1 MAENVGSIYY
11 TVEADTSGL
20 VNGTNAADRSLDQ
33 MQATMRRA
41 DSEAARLN
49 TTVTKLSSAIKTI
62 IAASALREMA
72 SMVQSYQEMADRVRL
87 ASASQEEYE
96 NVQARL
102 LRTANGTY
110 RALSEAQELYIRTSA
125 GLKALGYDTTSALDV
140 MDSLSYA
147 FVTNATKA
155 DAAEAAISQFSKAI
169 NTGKVSADQWET
181 ISSAV
186 PSVIEDIGAAA
197 GKTGAEVRSLGAQG
211 QLTAQMLTEGLR
223 KSLEENSK
231 AAAGMSNNLTDAGV
245 RIRTAFTQVLVSLED
260 QTGALQTFTNGLISA
275 ADALLEFGLDSEK
288 MAAFLDTATV
298 AAASLASVVAGR
310 LVTSLYAAGAA
321 QVQRLRA
328 TLEQIA
334 ADRNAAIGALRRAE
348 AEKAAA
354 AAAVALAQA
363 DLNAARGSNAHA
375 TALNALLAAKERD
388 LAATRAL
395 TAAQATLNGVATTGT
410 VVMGGLRSAM
420 AFLGGPLGVV
430 LLAVTAIATFAT
442 NAREA
447 KEPTDLLTLSVE
459 KLGQAQLKVAQLDID
474 KRIQAVSDKLKL
486 LGENYAF
493 AAKEAQGSGRRA
505 NRYAEDAVRIQ
516 GAVEELTQELDQLQ
530 KKRSDVDAA
539 LDKKSSSPSGN
550 GPDRQANPEDT
561 KALQNLRD
569 EAELSAL
576 AGEERAKLAARKK
589 LSADATK
596 EEIAEAER
604 LAVQIFRNSE
614 ARKQEK
620 KSASDTASTVKKS
633 MEDQR
638 RAALDNEKTIGDLS
652 QQLAQAGLKGKELAE
667 AGAQSR
673 LNPFAT
679 PEQVAQVRA
688 LAAALYEAQQVEA
701 NKQLL
706 GQMDPIAG
714 EDQRYQTELE
724 NLKKLNEAKLLE
736 DQRYLELK
744 TQAEQQHD
752 ATMKQLEEERFRR
765 QAAGNEMIMAT
776 LDQVQQAGTNAL
788 TGLITGANNGADA
801 MRQLAGAMLNQVVG
815 ALVKVGIE
823 QAKNFIMGQAQ
834 QAAAATTAAATG
846 AAMASAYAPAAAAA
860 SVASFGGAAT
870 AGLTA
875 MAAAIPAMLGMFA
888 GGRQY
893 GGPVGAG
900 GMYRINENG
909 APEVFQAAN
918 GRQYMLPNTRGEV
931 ISNGDASAQGS
942 PQISLQIINNGP
954 PVSATSAMDGNN
966 LRVTL
971 DAVEQDFANKV
982 SSGQGLY
989 PKAIEGAY
997 GFKRAGR

>member
-11 TVEADTSGL
+11 TVEADTSSL
-20 VNGTNAADRSLDQ
+20 VNGANAADRSLDSMQGSMQRTDATAGKLQTRMTRVAGAVRQANQQIGAQTSAYSGLTRVVAAYLSLRTLQSVIELSDQYGQ
-33 MQATMRRA
+33 MASRIRNAT
-41 DSEAARLN
+41 
-49 TTVTKLSSAIKTI
+49 SSAEEY
-62 IAASALREMA
+62 A
-72 SMVQSYQEMADRVRL
+72 MVQE
-87 ASASQEEYE
+87 
-96 NVQARL
+96 RL
-102 LRTANGTY
+102 LQTANGTF
-110 RALSEAQELYIRTSA
+110 RALSEAQEVYLATADTLRDLGYTTSDVLDITDSFSYA
-125 GLKALGYDTTSALDV
+125 LVRDAARADQATTAMDAWSKALMKNKVEADGWASIMAATPSIVEGIAEATGRTQAEIRQLGASGKLSVEALNEGLRRTRDENKALADEMETSVA
-140 MDSLSYA
+140 DS
-147 FVTNATKA
+147 FTKLRNSMTVFIGKVNESSGASQILTSNIAELA
-155 DAAEAAISQFSKAI
+155 DALQDPETIRAAQELAAGVVGALNQIIAGAKETVRIVKWAAEGIAAALNGAASDDIVRLEDQLNTYQEMLANPLKRLRIGGKGQAIALFSEDEIKANIAATQALIDQFYKDQEKKPPVVVPNVAPPSTQGKSGGKTGTVNAEAA
-169 NTGKVSADQWET
+169 
-181 ISSAV
+181 
-186 PSVIEDIGAAA
+186 
-197 GKTGAEVRSLGAQG
+197 
-211 QLTAQMLTEGLR
+211 
-223 KSLEENSK
+223 
-231 AAAGMSNNLTDAGV
+231 
-245 RIRTAFTQVLVSLED
+245 
-260 QTGALQTFTNGLISA
+260 
-275 ADALLEFGLDSEK
+275 
-288 MAAFLDTATV
+288 
-298 AAASLASVVAGR
+298 
-310 LVTSLYAAGAA
+310 
-321 QVQRLRA
+321 
-328 TLEQIA
+328 
-334 ADRNAAIGALRRAE
+334 
-348 AEKAAA
+348 
-354 AAAVALAQA
+354 
-363 DLNAARGSNAHA
+363 
-375 TALNALLAAKERD
+375 
-388 LAATRAL
+388 
-395 TAAQATLNGVATTGT
+395 ATTGT
-410 VVMGGLRSAM
+410 KKLTEAQK
-420 AFLGGPLGVV
+420 AAKKAAQE
-430 LLAVTAIATFAT
+430 LA
-442 NAREA
+442 
-447 KEPTDLLTLSVE
+447 
-459 KLGQAQLKVAQLDID
+459 QAQKENID
-474 KRIQAVSDKLKL
+474 TIAS
-486 LGENYAF
+486 LG
-493 AAKEAQGSGRRA
+493 
-505 NRYAEDAVRIQ
+505 
-516 GAVEELTQELDQLQ
+516 
-530 KKRSDVDAA
+530 
-539 LDKKSSSPSGN
+539 
-550 GPDRQANPEDT
+550 
-561 KALQNLRD
+561 
-569 EAELSAL
+569 
-576 AGEERAKLAARKK
+576 
-589 LSADATK
+589 
-596 EEIAEAER
+596 
-604 LAVQIFRNSE
+604 
-614 ARKQEK
+614 
-620 KSASDTASTVKKS
+620 
-633 MEDQR
+633 
-638 RAALDNEKTIGDLS
+638 
-652 QQLAQAGLKGKELAE
+652 QQLALVGLKGKELMQTQAE
-667 AGAQSR
+667 LQ
-673 LNPFAT
+673 LNEYAT

-688 LAAALYEAQQVEA
+688 LAAALYEAQQIEA

-724 NLKKLNEAKLLE
+724 SLKKLNEAKLLE

-744 TQAEQQHD
+744 AQAEQQHD

-954 PVSATSAMDGNN
+954 PVSATAAMDGNN

>member
-11 TVEADTSGL
+11 TVEADTSSL
-20 VNGTNAADRSLDQ
+20 VNGANAADRSLDSMQGSMQRTDATAGKLQTRMTRVAGAVRQANQQIGAQTSAYSGLTRVVAAYLSLRTLQSVIELSDQYGQ
-33 MQATMRRA
+33 MASRIRNAT
-41 DSEAARLN
+41 
-49 TTVTKLSSAIKTI
+49 SSAEEY
-62 IAASALREMA
+62 A
-72 SMVQSYQEMADRVRL
+72 MVQE
-87 ASASQEEYE
+87 
-96 NVQARL
+96 RL
-102 LRTANGTY
+102 LQTANGTF
-110 RALSEAQELYIRTSA
+110 RALSEAQEVYLATADTLRDLGYTTSDVLDITDSFSYA
-125 GLKALGYDTTSALDV
+125 LVRDAARADQATTAMDAWSKALMKNKVEADGWASIMAATPSIVEGIAEATGRTQAEIRQLGASGKLSVEALNEGLRRTRDENKALADEMETSVA
-140 MDSLSYA
+140 DS
-147 FVTNATKA
+147 FTKLRNSMTVFIGKVNESSGASQILTSNIAELA
-155 DAAEAAISQFSKAI
+155 DALQDPETIRAAQELAAGVVGALNQIIAGAKETVRIVKWAAEGIAAALHGAASDDIVRLEDQLNTYQEMLANPLKRLRIGGKGQAIALFSEDEIKANIAATQALIDQFYKDQEKKPPVVVPNVAPPSTQGKSGGKTGTVNAEAA
-169 NTGKVSADQWET
+169 
-181 ISSAV
+181 
-186 PSVIEDIGAAA
+186 
-197 GKTGAEVRSLGAQG
+197 
-211 QLTAQMLTEGLR
+211 
-223 KSLEENSK
+223 
-231 AAAGMSNNLTDAGV
+231 
-245 RIRTAFTQVLVSLED
+245 
-260 QTGALQTFTNGLISA
+260 
-275 ADALLEFGLDSEK
+275 
-288 MAAFLDTATV
+288 
-298 AAASLASVVAGR
+298 
-310 LVTSLYAAGAA
+310 
-321 QVQRLRA
+321 
-328 TLEQIA
+328 
-334 ADRNAAIGALRRAE
+334 
-348 AEKAAA
+348 
-354 AAAVALAQA
+354 
-363 DLNAARGSNAHA
+363 
-375 TALNALLAAKERD
+375 
-388 LAATRAL
+388 
-395 TAAQATLNGVATTGT
+395 ATTGT
-410 VVMGGLRSAM
+410 KKLTEAQK
-420 AFLGGPLGVV
+420 AAKKAAQE
-430 LLAVTAIATFAT
+430 LA
-442 NAREA
+442 
-447 KEPTDLLTLSVE
+447 
-459 KLGQAQLKVAQLDID
+459 QAQKENID
-474 KRIQAVSDKLKL
+474 TIAS
-486 LGENYAF
+486 LG
-493 AAKEAQGSGRRA
+493 
-505 NRYAEDAVRIQ
+505 
-516 GAVEELTQELDQLQ
+516 
-530 KKRSDVDAA
+530 
-539 LDKKSSSPSGN
+539 
-550 GPDRQANPEDT
+550 
-561 KALQNLRD
+561 
-569 EAELSAL
+569 
-576 AGEERAKLAARKK
+576 
-589 LSADATK
+589 
-596 EEIAEAER
+596 
-604 LAVQIFRNSE
+604 
-614 ARKQEK
+614 
-620 KSASDTASTVKKS
+620 
-633 MEDQR
+633 
-638 RAALDNEKTIGDLS
+638 
-652 QQLAQAGLKGKELAE
+652 QQLALVGLKGKELMQTQAE
-667 AGAQSR
+667 LQ
-673 LNPFAT
+673 LNEYAT

-688 LAAALYEAQQVEA
+688 LAAALCEAQQIEA

-744 TQAEQQHD
+744 AQAEQQHD

-954 PVSATSAMDGNN
+954 PVSATAAMDGNN

>member
-11 TVEADTSGL
+11 TVEADTSSL
-20 VNGTNAADRSLDQ
+20 VNGANAADRSLDSMQGSMQRTDATAGKLQTRMTRVAGAVRQANQQIGAQTSAYSGLTRVVAAYLSLRTLQSVIELSDQYGQ
-33 MQATMRRA
+33 MASRIRNAT
-41 DSEAARLN
+41 
-49 TTVTKLSSAIKTI
+49 SSAEEY
-62 IAASALREMA
+62 A
-72 SMVQSYQEMADRVRL
+72 MVQE
-87 ASASQEEYE
+87 
-96 NVQARL
+96 RL
-102 LRTANGTY
+102 LQTANGTF
-110 RALSEAQELYIRTSA
+110 RALSEAQEVYLATADTLRDLGYTTSDVLDITDSFSYA
-125 GLKALGYDTTSALDV
+125 LVRDAARADQATTAMDAWSKALMKNKVEADGWASIMAATPSIVEGIAEATGRTQAEIRQLGASGKLSVEALNEGLRRTRDENKALADEMETSVA
-140 MDSLSYA
+140 DS
-147 FVTNATKA
+147 FTKLRNSMTVFIGKVNESSGASQILTSNIAELA
-155 DAAEAAISQFSKAI
+155 DALQDPETIRAAQELAAGVVGALNQIIAGAKETVRIVKWAAEGIAAALHGAASDDIVRLEDQLNTYQEMLANPLKRLRIGGKGQAIALFSEDEIKANIAATQALIDQFYKDQEKKPPVVVPNVAPPSTQGKSGGKTGTVNAEAA
-169 NTGKVSADQWET
+169 
-181 ISSAV
+181 
-186 PSVIEDIGAAA
+186 
-197 GKTGAEVRSLGAQG
+197 
-211 QLTAQMLTEGLR
+211 
-223 KSLEENSK
+223 
-231 AAAGMSNNLTDAGV
+231 
-245 RIRTAFTQVLVSLED
+245 
-260 QTGALQTFTNGLISA
+260 
-275 ADALLEFGLDSEK
+275 
-288 MAAFLDTATV
+288 
-298 AAASLASVVAGR
+298 
-310 LVTSLYAAGAA
+310 
-321 QVQRLRA
+321 
-328 TLEQIA
+328 
-334 ADRNAAIGALRRAE
+334 
-348 AEKAAA
+348 
-354 AAAVALAQA
+354 
-363 DLNAARGSNAHA
+363 
-375 TALNALLAAKERD
+375 
-388 LAATRAL
+388 
-395 TAAQATLNGVATTGT
+395 ATTGT
-410 VVMGGLRSAM
+410 KKLTEAQK
-420 AFLGGPLGVV
+420 AAKKAAQE
-430 LLAVTAIATFAT
+430 LA
-442 NAREA
+442 
-447 KEPTDLLTLSVE
+447 
-459 KLGQAQLKVAQLDID
+459 QAQKENID
-474 KRIQAVSDKLKL
+474 TIA
-486 LGENYAF
+486 
-493 AAKEAQGSGRRA
+493 GR
-505 NRYAEDAVRIQ
+505 
-516 GAVEELTQELDQLQ
+516 G
-530 KKRSDVDAA
+530 
-539 LDKKSSSPSGN
+539 
-550 GPDRQANPEDT
+550 
-561 KALQNLRD
+561 
-569 EAELSAL
+569 
-576 AGEERAKLAARKK
+576 
-589 LSADATK
+589 
-596 EEIAEAER
+596 
-604 LAVQIFRNSE
+604 
-614 ARKQEK
+614 
-620 KSASDTASTVKKS
+620 
-633 MEDQR
+633 
-638 RAALDNEKTIGDLS
+638 
-652 QQLAQAGLKGKELAE
+652 QQLALVGLKGKDLMQTQAEL
-667 AGAQSR
+667 Q
-673 LNPFAT
+673 LNEYAT

-931 ISNGDASAQGS
+931 ISNGDATAQGS

-954 PVSATSAMDGNN
+954 PVSATATMDGNN

>member
-11 TVEADTSGL
+11 TVEADTSSL
-20 VNGTNAADRSLDQ
+20 VNGANAADRSLDSMQGSMQRTDATAGKLQTRMTRVAGAVRQANQQIGAQTSAYSGLTRVVAAYLSLRTLQSVIELSDQYGQ
-33 MQATMRRA
+33 MASRIRNAT
-41 DSEAARLN
+41 
-49 TTVTKLSSAIKTI
+49 SSAEEY
-62 IAASALREMA
+62 A
-72 SMVQSYQEMADRVRL
+72 MVQE
-87 ASASQEEYE
+87 
-96 NVQARL
+96 RL
-102 LRTANGTY
+102 LQTANGTF
-110 RALSEAQELYIRTSA
+110 RALSEAQEVYLATADTLRDLGYTTSDVLDITDSFSYA
-125 GLKALGYDTTSALDV
+125 LVRDAARADQATTAMDAWSKALMKNKVEADGWASIMAATPSIVEGIAEATGRTQAEIRQLGASGKLSVEALNEGLRRTRDENKALADEMETSVA
-140 MDSLSYA
+140 DS
-147 FVTNATKA
+147 FTKLRNSMTVFIGKVNESSGASQILTSNIAELA
-155 DAAEAAISQFSKAI
+155 DALQDPETIRAAQELAAGVVGALNQIIAGAKETVRIVKWAAEGIAAALHGAASDDIVRLEDQLNTYQEMLANPLKRLRIGGKGQAIALFSEDEIKANIAATQALIDQFYKDQEKKPPVVVPNVAPPSTQGKSGGKTGTVNAEAA
-169 NTGKVSADQWET
+169 
-181 ISSAV
+181 
-186 PSVIEDIGAAA
+186 
-197 GKTGAEVRSLGAQG
+197 
-211 QLTAQMLTEGLR
+211 
-223 KSLEENSK
+223 
-231 AAAGMSNNLTDAGV
+231 
-245 RIRTAFTQVLVSLED
+245 
-260 QTGALQTFTNGLISA
+260 
-275 ADALLEFGLDSEK
+275 
-288 MAAFLDTATV
+288 
-298 AAASLASVVAGR
+298 
-310 LVTSLYAAGAA
+310 
-321 QVQRLRA
+321 
-328 TLEQIA
+328 
-334 ADRNAAIGALRRAE
+334 
-348 AEKAAA
+348 
-354 AAAVALAQA
+354 
-363 DLNAARGSNAHA
+363 
-375 TALNALLAAKERD
+375 
-388 LAATRAL
+388 
-395 TAAQATLNGVATTGT
+395 ATTGT
-410 VVMGGLRSAM
+410 KKLTEAQK
-420 AFLGGPLGVV
+420 AAKKAAQE
-430 LLAVTAIATFAT
+430 LA
-442 NAREA
+442 
-447 KEPTDLLTLSVE
+447 
-459 KLGQAQLKVAQLDID
+459 QAQKENID
-474 KRIQAVSDKLKL
+474 TIAS
-486 LGENYAF
+486 LG
-493 AAKEAQGSGRRA
+493 
-505 NRYAEDAVRIQ
+505 
-516 GAVEELTQELDQLQ
+516 
-530 KKRSDVDAA
+530 
-539 LDKKSSSPSGN
+539 
-550 GPDRQANPEDT
+550 
-561 KALQNLRD
+561 
-569 EAELSAL
+569 
-576 AGEERAKLAARKK
+576 
-589 LSADATK
+589 
-596 EEIAEAER
+596 
-604 LAVQIFRNSE
+604 
-614 ARKQEK
+614 
-620 KSASDTASTVKKS
+620 
-633 MEDQR
+633 
-638 RAALDNEKTIGDLS
+638 
-652 QQLAQAGLKGKELAE
+652 QQLALVGLKGKDLMQTQAEL
-667 AGAQSR
+667 Q
-673 LNPFAT
+673 LNEYAT

-688 LAAALYEAQQVEA
+688 LAAALYEAQQIEA

-931 ISNGDASAQGS
+931 ISNGDATAQGS

-954 PVSATSAMDGNN
+954 PVSATATMDGNN

>member
-11 TVEADTSGL
+11 TVEADTSSL
-20 VNGTNAADRSLDQ
+20 VNGANAADRSLDSMQGSMQRTDATAGKLQTRMTRVAGAVRQANQQIGAQTSAYSGLTRVVAAYLSLRTLQSVIELSDQYGQ
-33 MQATMRRA
+33 MASRIRNAT
-41 DSEAARLN
+41 
-49 TTVTKLSSAIKTI
+49 SSAEEY
-62 IAASALREMA
+62 A
-72 SMVQSYQEMADRVRL
+72 MVQE
-87 ASASQEEYE
+87 
-96 NVQARL
+96 RL
-102 LRTANGTY
+102 LQTANGTF
-110 RALSEAQELYIRTSA
+110 RALSEAQEVYLATADTLRDLGYTTSDVLDITDSFSYA
-125 GLKALGYDTTSALDV
+125 LVRDAARADQATTAMDAWSKALMKNKVEADGWASIMAATPSIVEGIAEATGRTQAEIRQLGASGKLSVEALNEGLRRTRDENKALADEMETSVA
-140 MDSLSYA
+140 DS
-147 FVTNATKA
+147 FTKLRNSMTVFIGKVNESSGASQILTSNIAELA
-155 DAAEAAISQFSKAI
+155 DALQDPETIRAAQELAAGVVGALNQIIAGAKETVRIVKWAAEGIAAALHGAASDDIVRLEDQLNTYQEMLANPLKRLRIGGKGQAIALFSEDEIKANIAATQALIDQFYKDQEKKPPVVVPNVAPPSTQGKSGGKTGTVNAEAA
-169 NTGKVSADQWET
+169 
-181 ISSAV
+181 
-186 PSVIEDIGAAA
+186 
-197 GKTGAEVRSLGAQG
+197 
-211 QLTAQMLTEGLR
+211 
-223 KSLEENSK
+223 
-231 AAAGMSNNLTDAGV
+231 
-245 RIRTAFTQVLVSLED
+245 
-260 QTGALQTFTNGLISA
+260 
-275 ADALLEFGLDSEK
+275 
-288 MAAFLDTATV
+288 
-298 AAASLASVVAGR
+298 
-310 LVTSLYAAGAA
+310 
-321 QVQRLRA
+321 
-328 TLEQIA
+328 
-334 ADRNAAIGALRRAE
+334 
-348 AEKAAA
+348 
-354 AAAVALAQA
+354 
-363 DLNAARGSNAHA
+363 
-375 TALNALLAAKERD
+375 
-388 LAATRAL
+388 
-395 TAAQATLNGVATTGT
+395 ATTGT
-410 VVMGGLRSAM
+410 KKLTEAQK
-420 AFLGGPLGVV
+420 AAKKAAQE
-430 LLAVTAIATFAT
+430 LA
-442 NAREA
+442 
-447 KEPTDLLTLSVE
+447 
-459 KLGQAQLKVAQLDID
+459 QAQKENID
-474 KRIQAVSDKLKL
+474 TIAS
-486 LGENYAF
+486 LG
-493 AAKEAQGSGRRA
+493 
-505 NRYAEDAVRIQ
+505 
-516 GAVEELTQELDQLQ
+516 
-530 KKRSDVDAA
+530 
-539 LDKKSSSPSGN
+539 
-550 GPDRQANPEDT
+550 
-561 KALQNLRD
+561 
-569 EAELSAL
+569 
-576 AGEERAKLAARKK
+576 
-589 LSADATK
+589 
-596 EEIAEAER
+596 
-604 LAVQIFRNSE
+604 
-614 ARKQEK
+614 
-620 KSASDTASTVKKS
+620 
-633 MEDQR
+633 
-638 RAALDNEKTIGDLS
+638 
-652 QQLAQAGLKGKELAE
+652 QQLALVGLKGKDLMQTQAEL
-667 AGAQSR
+667 Q
-673 LNPFAT
+673 LNEYAT

-744 TQAEQQHD
+744 AQAEQQHD

-823 QAKNFIMGQAQ
+823 QAKNFVMGQAQ

-846 AAMASAYAPAAAAA
+846 GAMASAYAPAAAAA

-954 PVSATSAMDGNN
+954 PVSATAAMDGNN

>member
-11 TVEADTSGL
+11 TVEADTSSL
-20 VNGTNAADRSLDQ
+20 VNGANAADRSLDSMQGSMQRTDATAGKLQTRMTRVAGAVRQANQQIGAQTSAYSGLTRVVAAYLSLRTLQSVIELSDQYGQ
-33 MQATMRRA
+33 MASRIRNAT
-41 DSEAARLN
+41 
-49 TTVTKLSSAIKTI
+49 SSAEEY
-62 IAASALREMA
+62 A
-72 SMVQSYQEMADRVRL
+72 MVQE
-87 ASASQEEYE
+87 
-96 NVQARL
+96 RL
-102 LRTANGTY
+102 LQTANGTF
-110 RALSEAQELYIRTSA
+110 RALSEAQEVYLATADTLRDLGYTTSDVLDITDSFSYA
-125 GLKALGYDTTSALDV
+125 LVRDAARADQATTAMDAWSKALMKNKVEADGWASIMAATPSIVEGIAEATGRTQAEIRQLGASGKLSVEALNEGLRRTRDENKALADEMETSVADSFTKLRNSMTVFIGKVNESSGASQILTSNIAELADALQDPETIRAAQDLAAGVVSALNQIIAGAKETVRIVKWAAEGIAAALHGAASDDIV
-140 MDSLSYA
+140 RLEDQLNTYQEMLANPLKRLRIGGKGQAIALFSEDEIKA
-147 FVTNATKA
+147 NIAATQALIDQFYK
-155 DAAEAAISQFSKAI
+155 DQEKTPPVVVPNVESPSPQGKSGGKTGTVNAEAAA
-169 NTGKVSADQWET
+169 T
-181 ISSAV
+181 
-186 PSVIEDIGAAA
+186 A
-197 GKTGAEVRSLGAQG
+197 GTKK
-211 QLTAQMLTEGLR
+211 LTEAQ
-223 KSLEENSK
+223 K
-231 AAAGMSNNLTDAGV
+231 AA
-245 RIRTAFTQVLVSLED
+245 
-260 QTGALQTFTNGLISA
+260 
-275 ADALLEFGLDSEK
+275 K
-288 MAAFLDTATV
+288 K
-298 AAASLASVVAGR
+298 
-310 LVTSLYAAGAA
+310 AA
-321 QVQRLRA
+321 Q
-328 TLEQIA
+328 E
-334 ADRNAAIGALRRAE
+334 
-348 AEKAAA
+348 
-354 AAAVALAQA
+354 LAQA
-363 DLNAARGSNAHA
+363 Q
-375 TALNALLAAKERD
+375 KENID
-388 LAATRAL
+388 
-395 TAAQATLNGVATTGT
+395 
-410 VVMGGLRSAM
+410 
-420 AFLGGPLGVV
+420 
-430 LLAVTAIATFAT
+430 AIA
-442 NAREA
+442 
-447 KEPTDLLTLSVE
+447 S
-459 KLGQAQLKVAQLDID
+459 LG
-474 KRIQAVSDKLKL
+474 
-486 LGENYAF
+486 
-493 AAKEAQGSGRRA
+493 
-505 NRYAEDAVRIQ
+505 
-516 GAVEELTQELDQLQ
+516 
-530 KKRSDVDAA
+530 
-539 LDKKSSSPSGN
+539 
-550 GPDRQANPEDT
+550 
-561 KALQNLRD
+561 
-569 EAELSAL
+569 
-576 AGEERAKLAARKK
+576 
-589 LSADATK
+589 
-596 EEIAEAER
+596 
-604 LAVQIFRNSE
+604 
-614 ARKQEK
+614 
-620 KSASDTASTVKKS
+620 
-633 MEDQR
+633 
-638 RAALDNEKTIGDLS
+638 
-652 QQLAQAGLKGKELAE
+652 QQLALVGLKGKELMQTQAE
-667 AGAQSR
+667 LQ
-673 LNPFAT
+673 LNEYAT

-744 TQAEQQHD
+744 AQAEQQHD

-954 PVSATSAMDGNN
+954 PVSATAAMDGNN

>member
-11 TVEADTSGL
+11 TVEADTSSL
-20 VNGTNAADRSLDQ
+20 VNGANAADRSLDSMQGSMQRTDATAGKLQTRMTRVAGAVRQANQQIGAQTSAYSGLTRVVAAYLSLRTLQSVIELSDQYGQ
-33 MQATMRRA
+33 MASRIRNAT
-41 DSEAARLN
+41 
-49 TTVTKLSSAIKTI
+49 SSAEEY
-62 IAASALREMA
+62 A
-72 SMVQSYQEMADRVRL
+72 MVQE
-87 ASASQEEYE
+87 
-96 NVQARL
+96 RL
-102 LRTANGTY
+102 LQTANGTF
-110 RALSEAQELYIRTSA
+110 RALSEAQEVYLATADTLRDLGYTTSDVLDITDSFSYA
-125 GLKALGYDTTSALDV
+125 LVRDAARADQATTAMDAWSKALMKNKVEADGWASIMAATPSIVEGIAEATGRTQAEIRQLGASGKLSVEALNEGLRRTRDENKALADEMETSVADSFTKLRNSMTVFIGKVNESSGASQVLTSNIAELANALQDPETIRAAQELAAGV
-140 MDSLSYA
+140 VGALNQIIAGAKETVRIVKWAAEGIAAALHGAASDDIVRLEDQLNTYQEMLANPLKRLRIGGKGQAIALFSEDEIKA
-147 FVTNATKA
+147 NIAATQALIDQFYK
-155 DAAEAAISQFSKAI
+155 DQEKKPPVVVPNVESPSTQGKSGGKTGTVNAEAAA
-169 NTGKVSADQWET
+169 T
-181 ISSAV
+181 
-186 PSVIEDIGAAA
+186 A
-197 GKTGAEVRSLGAQG
+197 GTKK
-211 QLTAQMLTEGLR
+211 LTEAQ
-223 KSLEENSK
+223 K
-231 AAAGMSNNLTDAGV
+231 AA
-245 RIRTAFTQVLVSLED
+245 
-260 QTGALQTFTNGLISA
+260 
-275 ADALLEFGLDSEK
+275 K
-288 MAAFLDTATV
+288 K
-298 AAASLASVVAGR
+298 
-310 LVTSLYAAGAA
+310 AA
-321 QVQRLRA
+321 Q
-328 TLEQIA
+328 E
-334 ADRNAAIGALRRAE
+334 
-348 AEKAAA
+348 
-354 AAAVALAQA
+354 LAQA
-363 DLNAARGSNAHA
+363 Q
-375 TALNALLAAKERD
+375 KENID
-388 LAATRAL
+388 TIA
-395 TAAQATLNGVATTGT
+395 
-410 VVMGGLRSAM
+410 S
-420 AFLGGPLGVV
+420 LG
-430 LLAVTAIATFAT
+430 
-442 NAREA
+442 
-447 KEPTDLLTLSVE
+447 
-459 KLGQAQLKVAQLDID
+459 
-474 KRIQAVSDKLKL
+474 
-486 LGENYAF
+486 
-493 AAKEAQGSGRRA
+493 
-505 NRYAEDAVRIQ
+505 
-516 GAVEELTQELDQLQ
+516 
-530 KKRSDVDAA
+530 
-539 LDKKSSSPSGN
+539 
-550 GPDRQANPEDT
+550 
-561 KALQNLRD
+561 
-569 EAELSAL
+569 
-576 AGEERAKLAARKK
+576 
-589 LSADATK
+589 
-596 EEIAEAER
+596 
-604 LAVQIFRNSE
+604 
-614 ARKQEK
+614 
-620 KSASDTASTVKKS
+620 
-633 MEDQR
+633 
-638 RAALDNEKTIGDLS
+638 
-652 QQLAQAGLKGKELAE
+652 QQLALVGLKGKDLMQTQAEL
-667 AGAQSR
+667 Q
-673 LNPFAT
+673 LNEYAT

-744 TQAEQQHD
+744 AQAEQQHD

-954 PVSATSAMDGNN
+954 PVSATAAMDGNN

>member
-11 TVEADTSGL
+11 TVEADTSSL
-20 VNGTNAADRSLDQ
+20 VNGANAADRSLDSMQGSMQRTDATAGKLQTRMTRVAGAVRQANQQIGAQTSAYSGLTRVVAAYLSLRTLQSVIELSDQYGQ
-33 MQATMRRA
+33 MASRIRNAT
-41 DSEAARLN
+41 
-49 TTVTKLSSAIKTI
+49 SSAEEY
-62 IAASALREMA
+62 A
-72 SMVQSYQEMADRVRL
+72 MVQE
-87 ASASQEEYE
+87 
-96 NVQARL
+96 RL
-102 LRTANGTY
+102 LQTANGTF
-110 RALSEAQELYIRTSA
+110 RALSEAQEVYLATADTLRDLGYTTSDVLDITDSFSYA
-125 GLKALGYDTTSALDV
+125 LVRDAARADQATTAMDAWSKALMKNKVEADGWASIMAATPSIVEGIAEATGRTQAEIRQLGASGKLSVEALNEGLRRTRDENKALADEMETSVA
-140 MDSLSYA
+140 DS
-147 FVTNATKA
+147 FTKLRNSMTVFIGKVNESSGASQILTSNIAELA
-155 DAAEAAISQFSKAI
+155 DALQDPETIRAAQELAAGVVGALNQIIAGAKETVRIVKWAAEGIAAALHGAASDDIVRLEDQLNTYQEMLANPLKRLRIGGKGQAIALFSEDEIKANIAATQALIDQFYKDQEKKPPVVVPNVAPPSTQGKSGGKTGTVNAEAA
-169 NTGKVSADQWET
+169 
-181 ISSAV
+181 
-186 PSVIEDIGAAA
+186 
-197 GKTGAEVRSLGAQG
+197 
-211 QLTAQMLTEGLR
+211 
-223 KSLEENSK
+223 
-231 AAAGMSNNLTDAGV
+231 
-245 RIRTAFTQVLVSLED
+245 
-260 QTGALQTFTNGLISA
+260 
-275 ADALLEFGLDSEK
+275 
-288 MAAFLDTATV
+288 
-298 AAASLASVVAGR
+298 
-310 LVTSLYAAGAA
+310 
-321 QVQRLRA
+321 
-328 TLEQIA
+328 
-334 ADRNAAIGALRRAE
+334 
-348 AEKAAA
+348 
-354 AAAVALAQA
+354 
-363 DLNAARGSNAHA
+363 
-375 TALNALLAAKERD
+375 
-388 LAATRAL
+388 
-395 TAAQATLNGVATTGT
+395 ATTGT
-410 VVMGGLRSAM
+410 KKLTEAQK
-420 AFLGGPLGVV
+420 AAKKAAQE
-430 LLAVTAIATFAT
+430 LA
-442 NAREA
+442 
-447 KEPTDLLTLSVE
+447 
-459 KLGQAQLKVAQLDID
+459 QAQKENID
-474 KRIQAVSDKLKL
+474 TIAS
-486 LGENYAF
+486 LG
-493 AAKEAQGSGRRA
+493 
-505 NRYAEDAVRIQ
+505 
-516 GAVEELTQELDQLQ
+516 
-530 KKRSDVDAA
+530 
-539 LDKKSSSPSGN
+539 
-550 GPDRQANPEDT
+550 
-561 KALQNLRD
+561 
-569 EAELSAL
+569 
-576 AGEERAKLAARKK
+576 
-589 LSADATK
+589 
-596 EEIAEAER
+596 
-604 LAVQIFRNSE
+604 
-614 ARKQEK
+614 
-620 KSASDTASTVKKS
+620 
-633 MEDQR
+633 
-638 RAALDNEKTIGDLS
+638 
-652 QQLAQAGLKGKELAE
+652 QQLALVGLKGKDLMQTQAEL
-667 AGAQSR
+667 Q
-673 LNPFAT
+673 LNEYAT

-744 TQAEQQHD
+744 AQAEQQHD

-931 ISNGDASAQGS
+931 ISNGDATAQGS

-954 PVSATSAMDGNN
+954 PVSATATMDGNN

>member
-1 MAENVGSIYY
+1 MAENVGRIYY
-11 TVEADTSGL
+11 TVEADTSSL
-20 VNGTNAADRSLDQ
+20 VNGANAADRSLDSMQGSMQRTDATAGKLQTRMTRVAGAVRQANQQIGAQTSAYSGLTRVVAAYLSLRTLQSVIELSDQYGQ
-33 MQATMRRA
+33 MASRIRNAT
-41 DSEAARLN
+41 
-49 TTVTKLSSAIKTI
+49 SSAEEY
-62 IAASALREMA
+62 A
-72 SMVQSYQEMADRVRL
+72 MVQE
-87 ASASQEEYE
+87 
-96 NVQARL
+96 RL
-102 LRTANGTY
+102 LQTANGTF
-110 RALSEAQELYIRTSA
+110 RALSEAQEVYLATADTLRDLGYTTSDVLDITDSFSYA
-125 GLKALGYDTTSALDV
+125 LVRDAARADQATTAMDAWSKALMKNKVEADGWASIMAATPSIVEGIAEATGRTQAEIRQLGASGKLSVEALNEGLRRTRDENKALADEMETSVA
-140 MDSLSYA
+140 DS
-147 FVTNATKA
+147 FTKLRNSMTVFIGKVNESSGASQILTSNIAELA
-155 DAAEAAISQFSKAI
+155 DALQDPETIRAAQELAAGVVGALNQIIAGAKETVRIVKWAAEGIAAALHGAASDDIVRLEDQLNTYQEMLANPLKRLRIGGKGQAIALFSEDEIKANIAATQALIDQFYKDQEKKPPVVVPNVESPSTQGKSGGKTGTVNAEAAA
-169 NTGKVSADQWET
+169 T
-181 ISSAV
+181 
-186 PSVIEDIGAAA
+186 A
-197 GKTGAEVRSLGAQG
+197 GTKK
-211 QLTAQMLTEGLR
+211 LTEAQ
-223 KSLEENSK
+223 K
-231 AAAGMSNNLTDAGV
+231 AA
-245 RIRTAFTQVLVSLED
+245 
-260 QTGALQTFTNGLISA
+260 
-275 ADALLEFGLDSEK
+275 K
-288 MAAFLDTATV
+288 K
-298 AAASLASVVAGR
+298 
-310 LVTSLYAAGAA
+310 AA
-321 QVQRLRA
+321 Q
-328 TLEQIA
+328 E
-334 ADRNAAIGALRRAE
+334 
-348 AEKAAA
+348 
-354 AAAVALAQA
+354 LAQA
-363 DLNAARGSNAHA
+363 Q
-375 TALNALLAAKERD
+375 KENID
-388 LAATRAL
+388 TIA
-395 TAAQATLNGVATTGT
+395 
-410 VVMGGLRSAM
+410 GL
-420 AFLGGPLGVV
+420 G
-430 LLAVTAIATFAT
+430 
-442 NAREA
+442 
-447 KEPTDLLTLSVE
+447 
-459 KLGQAQLKVAQLDID
+459 
-474 KRIQAVSDKLKL
+474 
-486 LGENYAF
+486 
-493 AAKEAQGSGRRA
+493 
-505 NRYAEDAVRIQ
+505 
-516 GAVEELTQELDQLQ
+516 
-530 KKRSDVDAA
+530 
-539 LDKKSSSPSGN
+539 
-550 GPDRQANPEDT
+550 
-561 KALQNLRD
+561 
-569 EAELSAL
+569 
-576 AGEERAKLAARKK
+576 
-589 LSADATK
+589 
-596 EEIAEAER
+596 
-604 LAVQIFRNSE
+604 
-614 ARKQEK
+614 
-620 KSASDTASTVKKS
+620 
-633 MEDQR
+633 
-638 RAALDNEKTIGDLS
+638 
-652 QQLAQAGLKGKELAE
+652 QQLALVGLKGKDLMQTQAEL
-667 AGAQSR
+667 Q
-673 LNPFAT
+673 LNEYAT

-706 GQMDPIAG
+706 GQIDPIAG

-931 ISNGDASAQGS
+931 ISNGDATAQGS

-954 PVSATSAMDGNN
+954 PVSATATMDGNN

>member
-11 TVEADTSGL
+11 TVEADTSSL
-20 VNGTNAADRSLDQ
+20 VNGANAADRSLDSMQGSMQRTDATAGKLQTRMTRVAGAVRQANQQIGAQTSAYSGLTRVVAAYLSLRTLQSVIELSDQYGQ
-33 MQATMRRA
+33 MASRIRNAT
-41 DSEAARLN
+41 
-49 TTVTKLSSAIKTI
+49 SSAEEY
-62 IAASALREMA
+62 A
-72 SMVQSYQEMADRVRL
+72 MVQE
-87 ASASQEEYE
+87 
-96 NVQARL
+96 RL
-102 LRTANGTY
+102 LQTANGTF
-110 RALSEAQELYIRTSA
+110 RALSEAQEVYLATADTLRDLGYTTSDVLDITDSFSYA
-125 GLKALGYDTTSALDV
+125 LVRDAARADQATTAMDAWSKALMKNKVEADGWASIMAATPSIVEGIAEATGRTQAEIRQLGASGKLSVEALNEGLRRTRDENKALADEMETSVA
-140 MDSLSYA
+140 DS
-147 FVTNATKA
+147 FTKLRNSMTVFIGKVNESSGASQILTSNIAELA
-155 DAAEAAISQFSKAI
+155 DALQDPETIRAAQELAAGVVGALNQIIAGAKETVRIVKWAADGIAAALHGAASDDIVRLEDQLNTYQEMLANPLKRLRIGGKGQAIALFSEDEIKANIAATQALIDQFYKDQEKKPPVVVPNVVPPSTQGKSGGKTGTVNAEAA
-169 NTGKVSADQWET
+169 
-181 ISSAV
+181 
-186 PSVIEDIGAAA
+186 
-197 GKTGAEVRSLGAQG
+197 
-211 QLTAQMLTEGLR
+211 
-223 KSLEENSK
+223 
-231 AAAGMSNNLTDAGV
+231 
-245 RIRTAFTQVLVSLED
+245 
-260 QTGALQTFTNGLISA
+260 
-275 ADALLEFGLDSEK
+275 
-288 MAAFLDTATV
+288 
-298 AAASLASVVAGR
+298 
-310 LVTSLYAAGAA
+310 
-321 QVQRLRA
+321 
-328 TLEQIA
+328 
-334 ADRNAAIGALRRAE
+334 
-348 AEKAAA
+348 
-354 AAAVALAQA
+354 
-363 DLNAARGSNAHA
+363 
-375 TALNALLAAKERD
+375 
-388 LAATRAL
+388 
-395 TAAQATLNGVATTGT
+395 ATTGT
-410 VVMGGLRSAM
+410 KKLTEAQK
-420 AFLGGPLGVV
+420 AAKKAAQE
-430 LLAVTAIATFAT
+430 LA
-442 NAREA
+442 
-447 KEPTDLLTLSVE
+447 
-459 KLGQAQLKVAQLDID
+459 QAQKENID
-474 KRIQAVSDKLKL
+474 TIAS
-486 LGENYAF
+486 LG
-493 AAKEAQGSGRRA
+493 
-505 NRYAEDAVRIQ
+505 
-516 GAVEELTQELDQLQ
+516 
-530 KKRSDVDAA
+530 
-539 LDKKSSSPSGN
+539 
-550 GPDRQANPEDT
+550 
-561 KALQNLRD
+561 
-569 EAELSAL
+569 
-576 AGEERAKLAARKK
+576 
-589 LSADATK
+589 
-596 EEIAEAER
+596 
-604 LAVQIFRNSE
+604 
-614 ARKQEK
+614 
-620 KSASDTASTVKKS
+620 
-633 MEDQR
+633 
-638 RAALDNEKTIGDLS
+638 
-652 QQLAQAGLKGKELAE
+652 QQLALVGLKGKDLMQTQAEL
-667 AGAQSR
+667 Q
-673 LNPFAT
+673 LNEYAT

-688 LAAALYEAQQVEA
+688 LAAALYEAQQIEA

-931 ISNGDASAQGS
+931 ISNGDATAQGS

-954 PVSATSAMDGNN
+954 PVSATATMDGNN

>member
-11 TVEADTSGL
+11 TVEADTSSL
-20 VNGTNAADRSLDQ
+20 VNGANAADRSLDSMQGSMQRTDATAGKLQTRMTRVAGAVRQANQQIGAQTSAYSGLTRVVAAYLSLRTLQSVIELSDQYGQ
-33 MQATMRRA
+33 MASRIRNAT
-41 DSEAARLN
+41 
-49 TTVTKLSSAIKTI
+49 SSAEEY
-62 IAASALREMA
+62 A
-72 SMVQSYQEMADRVRL
+72 MVQE
-87 ASASQEEYE
+87 
-96 NVQARL
+96 RL
-102 LRTANGTY
+102 LQTANGTF
-110 RALSEAQELYIRTSA
+110 RALSEAQEVYLATADTLRDLGYTTSDVLDITDSFSYA
-125 GLKALGYDTTSALDV
+125 LVRDAARADQATTAMDAWSKALMKNKVEADGWASIMAATPSIVEGIAEATGR
-140 MDSLSYA
+140 
-147 FVTNATKA
+147 TKA
-155 DAAEAAISQFSKAI
+155 EIRQLGASGKLSVEALNEGLRRTRDENKALADEMETSVADSFTKLRNSMTVFIGKVNESSGASQVLTSNIAELANALQDPETIRAAQELAAGVVGALNQIIAGAKETVRIVKWAAEGIAAALHGAASDDIVRLEDQLNTYQEMLANPLKRLRIGGKGQAIALFSEDEIKANIAATQALIDQFYKDQEKKPPVVVPNVESPSTQGKSGGKTGTVNAEAAA
-169 NTGKVSADQWET
+169 T
-181 ISSAV
+181 
-186 PSVIEDIGAAA
+186 A
-197 GKTGAEVRSLGAQG
+197 GTKK
-211 QLTAQMLTEGLR
+211 LTEAQ
-223 KSLEENSK
+223 K
-231 AAAGMSNNLTDAGV
+231 AA
-245 RIRTAFTQVLVSLED
+245 
-260 QTGALQTFTNGLISA
+260 
-275 ADALLEFGLDSEK
+275 K
-288 MAAFLDTATV
+288 K
-298 AAASLASVVAGR
+298 
-310 LVTSLYAAGAA
+310 AA
-321 QVQRLRA
+321 Q
-328 TLEQIA
+328 E
-334 ADRNAAIGALRRAE
+334 
-348 AEKAAA
+348 
-354 AAAVALAQA
+354 LAQA
-363 DLNAARGSNAHA
+363 Q
-375 TALNALLAAKERD
+375 KENID
-388 LAATRAL
+388 TIA
-395 TAAQATLNGVATTGT
+395 
-410 VVMGGLRSAM
+410 GL
-420 AFLGGPLGVV
+420 G
-430 LLAVTAIATFAT
+430 
-442 NAREA
+442 
-447 KEPTDLLTLSVE
+447 
-459 KLGQAQLKVAQLDID
+459 
-474 KRIQAVSDKLKL
+474 
-486 LGENYAF
+486 
-493 AAKEAQGSGRRA
+493 
-505 NRYAEDAVRIQ
+505 
-516 GAVEELTQELDQLQ
+516 
-530 KKRSDVDAA
+530 
-539 LDKKSSSPSGN
+539 
-550 GPDRQANPEDT
+550 
-561 KALQNLRD
+561 
-569 EAELSAL
+569 
-576 AGEERAKLAARKK
+576 
-589 LSADATK
+589 
-596 EEIAEAER
+596 
-604 LAVQIFRNSE
+604 
-614 ARKQEK
+614 
-620 KSASDTASTVKKS
+620 
-633 MEDQR
+633 
-638 RAALDNEKTIGDLS
+638 
-652 QQLAQAGLKGKELAE
+652 QQLALVGLKGKDLMQTQAEL
-667 AGAQSR
+667 Q
-673 LNPFAT
+673 LNEYAK

-744 TQAEQQHD
+744 AQAEQQHD

-931 ISNGDASAQGS
+931 ISNGDATAQGS

-954 PVSATSAMDGNN
+954 PVSATATMDGNN

>member
-11 TVEADTSGL
+11 TVEADTSSL
-20 VNGTNAADRSLDQ
+20 VNGANAADRSLDSMQGSMQRTDATAGKLQTRMTRVAGAVRQANQQIGAQTSAYSGLTRVVAAYLSLRTLQSVIELSDQYGQ
-33 MQATMRRA
+33 MASRIRNAT
-41 DSEAARLN
+41 
-49 TTVTKLSSAIKTI
+49 SSAEEY
-62 IAASALREMA
+62 A
-72 SMVQSYQEMADRVRL
+72 MVQE
-87 ASASQEEYE
+87 
-96 NVQARL
+96 RL
-102 LRTANGTY
+102 LQTANGTF
-110 RALSEAQELYIRTSA
+110 RALSEAQEVYLATADTLRDLGYTTSDVLDITDSFSYA
-125 GLKALGYDTTSALDV
+125 LVRDAARADQATTAMDAWSKALMKNKVEADGWASIMAATPSIVEGIAEATGRTQAEIRQLGASGKLSVEALNEGLRRTRDENKALADEMETSVA
-140 MDSLSYA
+140 DS
-147 FVTNATKA
+147 FTKLRNSMTVFIGKVNESSGASQILTSNIAELA
-155 DAAEAAISQFSKAI
+155 DALQDPETIRAAQELAAGVVGALNQIIAGAKETVRIVKWAAEGIAAALHGAASDDIVRLEDQLNTYQEMLGNPLKRLRIGGKGQAIALFSEDEIKANIAATQALIDQFYKDQEKKPPVVVPNVAPPSTQGKSGGKTGTVNAEAA
-169 NTGKVSADQWET
+169 
-181 ISSAV
+181 
-186 PSVIEDIGAAA
+186 
-197 GKTGAEVRSLGAQG
+197 
-211 QLTAQMLTEGLR
+211 
-223 KSLEENSK
+223 
-231 AAAGMSNNLTDAGV
+231 
-245 RIRTAFTQVLVSLED
+245 
-260 QTGALQTFTNGLISA
+260 
-275 ADALLEFGLDSEK
+275 
-288 MAAFLDTATV
+288 
-298 AAASLASVVAGR
+298 
-310 LVTSLYAAGAA
+310 
-321 QVQRLRA
+321 
-328 TLEQIA
+328 
-334 ADRNAAIGALRRAE
+334 
-348 AEKAAA
+348 
-354 AAAVALAQA
+354 
-363 DLNAARGSNAHA
+363 
-375 TALNALLAAKERD
+375 
-388 LAATRAL
+388 
-395 TAAQATLNGVATTGT
+395 ATTGT
-410 VVMGGLRSAM
+410 KKLTEAQK
-420 AFLGGPLGVV
+420 AAKKAAQE
-430 LLAVTAIATFAT
+430 LA
-442 NAREA
+442 
-447 KEPTDLLTLSVE
+447 
-459 KLGQAQLKVAQLDID
+459 QAQKENID
-474 KRIQAVSDKLKL
+474 TIAS
-486 LGENYAF
+486 LG
-493 AAKEAQGSGRRA
+493 
-505 NRYAEDAVRIQ
+505 
-516 GAVEELTQELDQLQ
+516 
-530 KKRSDVDAA
+530 
-539 LDKKSSSPSGN
+539 
-550 GPDRQANPEDT
+550 
-561 KALQNLRD
+561 
-569 EAELSAL
+569 
-576 AGEERAKLAARKK
+576 
-589 LSADATK
+589 
-596 EEIAEAER
+596 
-604 LAVQIFRNSE
+604 
-614 ARKQEK
+614 
-620 KSASDTASTVKKS
+620 
-633 MEDQR
+633 
-638 RAALDNEKTIGDLS
+638 
-652 QQLAQAGLKGKELAE
+652 QQLALVGLKGKDLMQTQAEL
-667 AGAQSR
+667 Q
-673 LNPFAT
+673 LNEYAT

-688 LAAALYEAQQVEA
+688 LAAALYEAQQIEA

-744 TQAEQQHD
+744 AQAEQQHD

-788 TGLITGANNGADA
+788 TGLITGASNGADA

-954 PVSATSAMDGNN
+954 PVSATATMDGNN

>member
-11 TVEADTSGL
+11 TVEADTSSL
-20 VNGTNAADRSLDQ
+20 VNGANAADRSLDSMQGSMQRTDATAGKLQTRMTRVAGAVRQANQQIGAQTSAYSGLTRVVAAYLSLRTLQSVIELSDQYGQ
-33 MQATMRRA
+33 MASRIRNAT
-41 DSEAARLN
+41 
-49 TTVTKLSSAIKTI
+49 SSAEEY
-62 IAASALREMA
+62 A
-72 SMVQSYQEMADRVRL
+72 MVQE
-87 ASASQEEYE
+87 
-96 NVQARL
+96 RL
-102 LRTANGTY
+102 LQTANGTF
-110 RALSEAQELYIRTSA
+110 RALSEAQEVYLATADTLRDLGYTTSDVLDITDSFSYA
-125 GLKALGYDTTSALDV
+125 LVRDAARADQATTAMDAWSKALMKNKVEADGWASIMAATPSIVEGIAEATGRTQAEIRQLGASGKLSVEALNEGLRRTRDENKALADEMETSVA
-140 MDSLSYA
+140 DS
-147 FVTNATKA
+147 FTKLRNSMTVFIGKVNESSGASQILTSNIAELA
-155 DAAEAAISQFSKAI
+155 DALQDPETIRAAQELAAGVVGALNQIIAGAKETVRIVKWAAEGIAAALHGAASDDIVRLEDQLNTYQEMLANPLKRLRIGGKGQAIALFSEDEIKANIAATQALIDQFYKDQEKKPPVVVPNVESPSTQGKSGGKTGTVNAEAAA
-169 NTGKVSADQWET
+169 T
-181 ISSAV
+181 
-186 PSVIEDIGAAA
+186 A
-197 GKTGAEVRSLGAQG
+197 GTKK
-211 QLTAQMLTEGLR
+211 LTEAQ
-223 KSLEENSK
+223 K
-231 AAAGMSNNLTDAGV
+231 AA
-245 RIRTAFTQVLVSLED
+245 
-260 QTGALQTFTNGLISA
+260 
-275 ADALLEFGLDSEK
+275 K
-288 MAAFLDTATV
+288 K
-298 AAASLASVVAGR
+298 
-310 LVTSLYAAGAA
+310 AA
-321 QVQRLRA
+321 Q
-328 TLEQIA
+328 E
-334 ADRNAAIGALRRAE
+334 
-348 AEKAAA
+348 
-354 AAAVALAQA
+354 LAQA
-363 DLNAARGSNAHA
+363 Q
-375 TALNALLAAKERD
+375 KENID
-388 LAATRAL
+388 TIA
-395 TAAQATLNGVATTGT
+395 
-410 VVMGGLRSAM
+410 GL
-420 AFLGGPLGVV
+420 G
-430 LLAVTAIATFAT
+430 
-442 NAREA
+442 
-447 KEPTDLLTLSVE
+447 
-459 KLGQAQLKVAQLDID
+459 
-474 KRIQAVSDKLKL
+474 
-486 LGENYAF
+486 
-493 AAKEAQGSGRRA
+493 
-505 NRYAEDAVRIQ
+505 
-516 GAVEELTQELDQLQ
+516 
-530 KKRSDVDAA
+530 
-539 LDKKSSSPSGN
+539 
-550 GPDRQANPEDT
+550 
-561 KALQNLRD
+561 
-569 EAELSAL
+569 
-576 AGEERAKLAARKK
+576 
-589 LSADATK
+589 
-596 EEIAEAER
+596 
-604 LAVQIFRNSE
+604 
-614 ARKQEK
+614 
-620 KSASDTASTVKKS
+620 
-633 MEDQR
+633 
-638 RAALDNEKTIGDLS
+638 
-652 QQLAQAGLKGKELAE
+652 QQLALVGLKGKDLMQTQAEL
-667 AGAQSR
+667 Q
-673 LNPFAT
+673 LNEYAT

-918 GRQYMLPNTRGEV
+918 GQQYMLPNTRGEV
-931 ISNGDASAQGS
+931 ISNGDATAQGS

-954 PVSATSAMDGNN
+954 PVSATATMDGNN

>member
-11 TVEADTSGL
+11 TVEADTSSL
-20 VNGTNAADRSLDQ
+20 VNGANAADRSLDSMQGSMQRTDATAGKLQTRMTRVAGAVRQANQQIGAQTSAYSGLTRVVAAYLSLRTLQSVIELSDQYGQ
-33 MQATMRRA
+33 MASRIRNAT
-41 DSEAARLN
+41 
-49 TTVTKLSSAIKTI
+49 SSAEEY
-62 IAASALREMA
+62 A
-72 SMVQSYQEMADRVRL
+72 MVQE
-87 ASASQEEYE
+87 
-96 NVQARL
+96 RL
-102 LRTANGTY
+102 LQTANGTF
-110 RALSEAQELYIRTSA
+110 RALSEAQEVYLATADTLRDLGYTTSDVLDITDSFSYA
-125 GLKALGYDTTSALDV
+125 LVRDAARADQATTAMDAWSKALMKNKVEADGWASIMAATPSIVEGIAEATGRTQAEIRQLGASGKLSVEALNEGLRRTRDENKALADEMETSVADSFTKLRNSMTVFIGKVNESSGASQVLTSNIAELANALQDPETIRAAQELAAGV
-140 MDSLSYA
+140 VGALNQIIAGAKETVRIVKWAAEGIAAALHGAASDDIVRLEDQLNTYQEMLANPLKRLRIGGKGQAIALFSEDEIKA
-147 FVTNATKA
+147 NIAATQALIDQFYK
-155 DAAEAAISQFSKAI
+155 DQEKKPPVVVPNVESPSTQGKSGGKTGTVNAEAAA
-169 NTGKVSADQWET
+169 T
-181 ISSAV
+181 
-186 PSVIEDIGAAA
+186 A
-197 GKTGAEVRSLGAQG
+197 GTKKFTEAQ
-211 QLTAQMLTEGLR
+211 
-223 KSLEENSK
+223 K
-231 AAAGMSNNLTDAGV
+231 AA
-245 RIRTAFTQVLVSLED
+245 
-260 QTGALQTFTNGLISA
+260 
-275 ADALLEFGLDSEK
+275 K
-288 MAAFLDTATV
+288 K
-298 AAASLASVVAGR
+298 
-310 LVTSLYAAGAA
+310 AA
-321 QVQRLRA
+321 Q
-328 TLEQIA
+328 E
-334 ADRNAAIGALRRAE
+334 
-348 AEKAAA
+348 
-354 AAAVALAQA
+354 LAQA
-363 DLNAARGSNAHA
+363 Q
-375 TALNALLAAKERD
+375 KENID
-388 LAATRAL
+388 TIA
-395 TAAQATLNGVATTGT
+395 
-410 VVMGGLRSAM
+410 GL
-420 AFLGGPLGVV
+420 G
-430 LLAVTAIATFAT
+430 
-442 NAREA
+442 
-447 KEPTDLLTLSVE
+447 
-459 KLGQAQLKVAQLDID
+459 
-474 KRIQAVSDKLKL
+474 
-486 LGENYAF
+486 
-493 AAKEAQGSGRRA
+493 
-505 NRYAEDAVRIQ
+505 
-516 GAVEELTQELDQLQ
+516 
-530 KKRSDVDAA
+530 
-539 LDKKSSSPSGN
+539 
-550 GPDRQANPEDT
+550 
-561 KALQNLRD
+561 
-569 EAELSAL
+569 
-576 AGEERAKLAARKK
+576 
-589 LSADATK
+589 
-596 EEIAEAER
+596 
-604 LAVQIFRNSE
+604 
-614 ARKQEK
+614 
-620 KSASDTASTVKKS
+620 
-633 MEDQR
+633 
-638 RAALDNEKTIGDLS
+638 
-652 QQLAQAGLKGKELAE
+652 QQLALVGLKGKDLMQTQAEL
-667 AGAQSR
+667 Q
-673 LNPFAT
+673 LNEYAT

-744 TQAEQQHD
+744 AQAEQQHD

-931 ISNGDASAQGS
+931 ISNGDATAQGS

-954 PVSATSAMDGNN
+954 PVSATATMDGNN

>member
-11 TVEADTSGL
+11 TVEADTSSL
-20 VNGTNAADRSLDQ
+20 VNGANAADRSLDSMQGSMQRTDATAGKLQTRMTRVAGAVRQANQQIGAQTSAYSGLTRVVAAYLSLRTLQSVIELSDQYGQ
-33 MQATMRRA
+33 MASRIRNAT
-41 DSEAARLN
+41 
-49 TTVTKLSSAIKTI
+49 SSAEEY
-62 IAASALREMA
+62 A
-72 SMVQSYQEMADRVRL
+72 MVQE
-87 ASASQEEYE
+87 
-96 NVQARL
+96 RL
-102 LRTANGTY
+102 LQTANGTF
-110 RALSEAQELYIRTSA
+110 RALSEAQEVYLATADTLRDLGYTTSDVLDITDSFSYA
-125 GLKALGYDTTSALDV
+125 LVRDAARADQATTAMDAWSKALMKNKVEADGWASIMAATPSIVEGIAEATGRTQAEIRQLGASGKLSVEALNEGLRRTRDENKALADEMETSVA
-140 MDSLSYA
+140 DS
-147 FVTNATKA
+147 FTKLRNSMTVFIGKVNESSGASQILTSNIAELA
-155 DAAEAAISQFSKAI
+155 DALQDPETIRAAQELAAGVVGALNQIIAGAKETVRIVKWAAEGIAAALHGAASDDIVRLEDQLNTYQEMLANPLKRLRIGGKGQAIALFSEDEIKANIAATQALIDQFYKDQEKKPPVVVPNVAPPTTQGKSGGKTGTVNAEAA
-169 NTGKVSADQWET
+169 
-181 ISSAV
+181 
-186 PSVIEDIGAAA
+186 
-197 GKTGAEVRSLGAQG
+197 
-211 QLTAQMLTEGLR
+211 
-223 KSLEENSK
+223 
-231 AAAGMSNNLTDAGV
+231 
-245 RIRTAFTQVLVSLED
+245 
-260 QTGALQTFTNGLISA
+260 
-275 ADALLEFGLDSEK
+275 
-288 MAAFLDTATV
+288 
-298 AAASLASVVAGR
+298 
-310 LVTSLYAAGAA
+310 
-321 QVQRLRA
+321 
-328 TLEQIA
+328 
-334 ADRNAAIGALRRAE
+334 
-348 AEKAAA
+348 
-354 AAAVALAQA
+354 
-363 DLNAARGSNAHA
+363 
-375 TALNALLAAKERD
+375 
-388 LAATRAL
+388 
-395 TAAQATLNGVATTGT
+395 ATTGT
-410 VVMGGLRSAM
+410 KKLTEAQK
-420 AFLGGPLGVV
+420 AAKKAAQE
-430 LLAVTAIATFAT
+430 LA
-442 NAREA
+442 
-447 KEPTDLLTLSVE
+447 
-459 KLGQAQLKVAQLDID
+459 QAQKENID
-474 KRIQAVSDKLKL
+474 TIAG
-486 LGENYAF
+486 LG
-493 AAKEAQGSGRRA
+493 
-505 NRYAEDAVRIQ
+505 
-516 GAVEELTQELDQLQ
+516 
-530 KKRSDVDAA
+530 
-539 LDKKSSSPSGN
+539 
-550 GPDRQANPEDT
+550 
-561 KALQNLRD
+561 
-569 EAELSAL
+569 
-576 AGEERAKLAARKK
+576 
-589 LSADATK
+589 
-596 EEIAEAER
+596 
-604 LAVQIFRNSE
+604 
-614 ARKQEK
+614 
-620 KSASDTASTVKKS
+620 
-633 MEDQR
+633 
-638 RAALDNEKTIGDLS
+638 
-652 QQLAQAGLKGKELAE
+652 QQLALVGLKGKDLMQTQAEL
-667 AGAQSR
+667 Q
-673 LNPFAT
+673 LNEYAT

-909 APEVFQAAN
+909 APEVFQAEN

-931 ISNGDASAQGS
+931 ISNGDATAQGS

-954 PVSATSAMDGNN
+954 PVSATATMDGNN

>member
-11 TVEADTSGL
+11 TVEADTSSL
-20 VNGTNAADRSLDQ
+20 VNGANAADRSLDSMQGSMQRTDATAGKLQTRMTRVAGAVRQANQQIGAQTSAYSGLTRVVAAYLSLRTLQSVIELSDQYGQ
-33 MQATMRRA
+33 MASRIRNAT
-41 DSEAARLN
+41 
-49 TTVTKLSSAIKTI
+49 SSAEEY
-62 IAASALREMA
+62 A
-72 SMVQSYQEMADRVRL
+72 MVQE
-87 ASASQEEYE
+87 
-96 NVQARL
+96 RL
-102 LRTANGTY
+102 LQTANGTF
-110 RALSEAQELYIRTSA
+110 RALSEAQEVYLATADTLRDLGYTTSDVLDITDSFSYA
-125 GLKALGYDTTSALDV
+125 LVRDAARADQATTAMDAWSKALMKNKVEADGWASIMAATPSIVEGIAEATGRTQAEIRQLGASGKLSVEALNEGLRRTRDENKALADEMETSVA
-140 MDSLSYA
+140 DS
-147 FVTNATKA
+147 FTKLRNSMTVFIGKVNESSGASQILTSNIAELA
-155 DAAEAAISQFSKAI
+155 DALQDPETIRAAQELAAGVVGALNQIIAGAKETVRIVKWAAEGIAAALHGAASDDIVRLEDQLNTYQEMLANPLKRLRIGGKGQAIALFSEDEIKANIAATQALIDQFYKDQEKKPPVVVPNVESPSPQGKSGGKTGTVNAEAA
-169 NTGKVSADQWET
+169 
-181 ISSAV
+181 
-186 PSVIEDIGAAA
+186 
-197 GKTGAEVRSLGAQG
+197 
-211 QLTAQMLTEGLR
+211 
-223 KSLEENSK
+223 
-231 AAAGMSNNLTDAGV
+231 
-245 RIRTAFTQVLVSLED
+245 
-260 QTGALQTFTNGLISA
+260 
-275 ADALLEFGLDSEK
+275 
-288 MAAFLDTATV
+288 
-298 AAASLASVVAGR
+298 
-310 LVTSLYAAGAA
+310 
-321 QVQRLRA
+321 
-328 TLEQIA
+328 
-334 ADRNAAIGALRRAE
+334 
-348 AEKAAA
+348 
-354 AAAVALAQA
+354 
-363 DLNAARGSNAHA
+363 
-375 TALNALLAAKERD
+375 
-388 LAATRAL
+388 
-395 TAAQATLNGVATTGT
+395 ATTGT
-410 VVMGGLRSAM
+410 KKLTEAQK
-420 AFLGGPLGVV
+420 AAKKAAQE
-430 LLAVTAIATFAT
+430 LA
-442 NAREA
+442 
-447 KEPTDLLTLSVE
+447 
-459 KLGQAQLKVAQLDID
+459 QAQKENID
-474 KRIQAVSDKLKL
+474 TIAS
-486 LGENYAF
+486 LG
-493 AAKEAQGSGRRA
+493 
-505 NRYAEDAVRIQ
+505 
-516 GAVEELTQELDQLQ
+516 
-530 KKRSDVDAA
+530 
-539 LDKKSSSPSGN
+539 
-550 GPDRQANPEDT
+550 
-561 KALQNLRD
+561 
-569 EAELSAL
+569 
-576 AGEERAKLAARKK
+576 
-589 LSADATK
+589 
-596 EEIAEAER
+596 
-604 LAVQIFRNSE
+604 
-614 ARKQEK
+614 
-620 KSASDTASTVKKS
+620 
-633 MEDQR
+633 
-638 RAALDNEKTIGDLS
+638 
-652 QQLAQAGLKGKELAE
+652 QQLALVGLKGKDLMQTQAEL
-667 AGAQSR
+667 Q
-673 LNPFAT
+673 LNEYAT

-744 TQAEQQHD
+744 AQAEQQHD

-823 QAKNFIMGQAQ
+823 QAKNFIMGQTQ

-931 ISNGDASAQGS
+931 ISNGDATAQGS

-954 PVSATSAMDGNN
+954 PVSATATMDGNN

>member
-11 TVEADTSGL
+11 TVEADTSSL
-20 VNGTNAADRSLDQ
+20 VNGANAADRSLDSMQGSMQRTDATAGKLQTRMTRVAGAVRQANQQIGAQTSAYSGLTRVVAAYLSLRTLQSVIELSDQYGQ
-33 MQATMRRA
+33 MASRIRNAT
-41 DSEAARLN
+41 
-49 TTVTKLSSAIKTI
+49 SSAEEY
-62 IAASALREMA
+62 A
-72 SMVQSYQEMADRVRL
+72 MVQE
-87 ASASQEEYE
+87 
-96 NVQARL
+96 RL
-102 LRTANGTY
+102 LQTANGTF
-110 RALSEAQELYIRTSA
+110 RALGEAQEVYLATADTLRDLGYTTSDVLDITDSFSYA
-125 GLKALGYDTTSALDV
+125 LVRDAARADQATTAMDAWSKALMKNKVEADGWASIMAATPSIVEGIAEATGRTQAEIRQLGASGKLSVEALNEGLRRTRDENKALADEMETSVADSFTKLRNSMTVFIGKVNESSGASQILTSNIAELADALQDPETIRAAQDLAAGVVSALNQIIAGAKETVRIVKWAAEGIAAALHGAASDDIV
-140 MDSLSYA
+140 RLEDQLNTYQEMLANPLKRLRIGGKGQAIALFSEDEIKA
-147 FVTNATKA
+147 NIAATQALIDQFYK
-155 DAAEAAISQFSKAI
+155 DQEKTPPVVVPNVESPSPQGKSGGKTGTVNAEAAA
-169 NTGKVSADQWET
+169 T
-181 ISSAV
+181 
-186 PSVIEDIGAAA
+186 A
-197 GKTGAEVRSLGAQG
+197 GTKK
-211 QLTAQMLTEGLR
+211 LTEAQ
-223 KSLEENSK
+223 K
-231 AAAGMSNNLTDAGV
+231 AA
-245 RIRTAFTQVLVSLED
+245 
-260 QTGALQTFTNGLISA
+260 
-275 ADALLEFGLDSEK
+275 K
-288 MAAFLDTATV
+288 K
-298 AAASLASVVAGR
+298 
-310 LVTSLYAAGAA
+310 AA
-321 QVQRLRA
+321 Q
-328 TLEQIA
+328 E
-334 ADRNAAIGALRRAE
+334 
-348 AEKAAA
+348 
-354 AAAVALAQA
+354 LAQA
-363 DLNAARGSNAHA
+363 Q
-375 TALNALLAAKERD
+375 KENID
-388 LAATRAL
+388 
-395 TAAQATLNGVATTGT
+395 
-410 VVMGGLRSAM
+410 
-420 AFLGGPLGVV
+420 
-430 LLAVTAIATFAT
+430 AIA
-442 NAREA
+442 
-447 KEPTDLLTLSVE
+447 S
-459 KLGQAQLKVAQLDID
+459 LG
-474 KRIQAVSDKLKL
+474 
-486 LGENYAF
+486 
-493 AAKEAQGSGRRA
+493 
-505 NRYAEDAVRIQ
+505 
-516 GAVEELTQELDQLQ
+516 
-530 KKRSDVDAA
+530 
-539 LDKKSSSPSGN
+539 
-550 GPDRQANPEDT
+550 
-561 KALQNLRD
+561 
-569 EAELSAL
+569 
-576 AGEERAKLAARKK
+576 
-589 LSADATK
+589 
-596 EEIAEAER
+596 
-604 LAVQIFRNSE
+604 
-614 ARKQEK
+614 
-620 KSASDTASTVKKS
+620 
-633 MEDQR
+633 
-638 RAALDNEKTIGDLS
+638 
-652 QQLAQAGLKGKELAE
+652 QQLALVGLKGKELMQTQAE
-667 AGAQSR
+667 LQ
-673 LNPFAT
+673 LNEYAT

-744 TQAEQQHD
+744 AQAEQQHD

-823 QAKNFIMGQAQ
+823 QAKNFIMGQTQ

-954 PVSATSAMDGNN
+954 PVSATAAMDGNN

>member
-11 TVEADTSGL
+11 TVEADTSSL
-20 VNGTNAADRSLDQ
+20 VNGANAADRSLDSMQGSMQRTDATAGKLQTRMTRVAGAVRQANQQIGAQTSAYSGLTRVVAAYLSLRTLQSVIELSDQYGQ
-33 MQATMRRA
+33 MASRIRNAT
-41 DSEAARLN
+41 
-49 TTVTKLSSAIKTI
+49 SSAEEY
-62 IAASALREMA
+62 A
-72 SMVQSYQEMADRVRL
+72 MVQE
-87 ASASQEEYE
+87 
-96 NVQARL
+96 RL
-102 LRTANGTY
+102 LQTANGTF
-110 RALSEAQELYIRTSA
+110 RALSEAQEVYLATADTLRDLGYTTSDVLDITDSFSYA
-125 GLKALGYDTTSALDV
+125 LVRDAARADQATTAMDAWSKALMKNKVEADGWASIMAATPSIVEGIAEATGRTQAEIRQLGASGKLSVEALNEGLRRTRDENKALADEMETSVA
-140 MDSLSYA
+140 DS
-147 FVTNATKA
+147 FTKLRNSMTVFIGKVNESSGASQILTSNIAELA
-155 DAAEAAISQFSKAI
+155 DALQDPETIRAAQELAAGVVGALNQIIAGAKETVRIVKWAAEGIAAALHGAASDDIVRLEDQLNTYQEMLANPLKRLRIGGKGQAIALFSEDEIKANIAATQALIDQFYKDQEKKPPVVVPNVAPPSTQGKSGGKTGTVNAEAA
-169 NTGKVSADQWET
+169 
-181 ISSAV
+181 
-186 PSVIEDIGAAA
+186 
-197 GKTGAEVRSLGAQG
+197 
-211 QLTAQMLTEGLR
+211 
-223 KSLEENSK
+223 
-231 AAAGMSNNLTDAGV
+231 
-245 RIRTAFTQVLVSLED
+245 
-260 QTGALQTFTNGLISA
+260 
-275 ADALLEFGLDSEK
+275 
-288 MAAFLDTATV
+288 
-298 AAASLASVVAGR
+298 
-310 LVTSLYAAGAA
+310 
-321 QVQRLRA
+321 
-328 TLEQIA
+328 
-334 ADRNAAIGALRRAE
+334 
-348 AEKAAA
+348 
-354 AAAVALAQA
+354 
-363 DLNAARGSNAHA
+363 
-375 TALNALLAAKERD
+375 
-388 LAATRAL
+388 
-395 TAAQATLNGVATTGT
+395 ATTGT
-410 VVMGGLRSAM
+410 KKLTEAQK
-420 AFLGGPLGVV
+420 AAKKAAQE
-430 LLAVTAIATFAT
+430 LA
-442 NAREA
+442 
-447 KEPTDLLTLSVE
+447 
-459 KLGQAQLKVAQLDID
+459 QAQKENID
-474 KRIQAVSDKLKL
+474 TIAS
-486 LGENYAF
+486 LG
-493 AAKEAQGSGRRA
+493 
-505 NRYAEDAVRIQ
+505 
-516 GAVEELTQELDQLQ
+516 
-530 KKRSDVDAA
+530 
-539 LDKKSSSPSGN
+539 
-550 GPDRQANPEDT
+550 
-561 KALQNLRD
+561 
-569 EAELSAL
+569 
-576 AGEERAKLAARKK
+576 
-589 LSADATK
+589 
-596 EEIAEAER
+596 
-604 LAVQIFRNSE
+604 
-614 ARKQEK
+614 
-620 KSASDTASTVKKS
+620 
-633 MEDQR
+633 
-638 RAALDNEKTIGDLS
+638 
-652 QQLAQAGLKGKELAE
+652 QQLALVGLKGKDLMQTQAEL
-667 AGAQSR
+667 Q
-673 LNPFAT
+673 LNEYAT

-688 LAAALYEAQQVEA
+688 LAAALYEAQQIEA

-744 TQAEQQHD
+744 AQAEQQHD

-788 TGLITGANNGADA
+788 TGLITGASNGADA

-954 PVSATSAMDGNN
+954 PVSATAAMDGNN

>member
-11 TVEADTSGL
+11 TVEADTSSL
-20 VNGTNAADRSLDQ
+20 VNGANAADRSLDSMQGSMQRTDATAGKLQTRMTRMAGAVRQANQQIGAQTSAYSGLTRVVAAYLSLRTLQSVIELSDQYGQ
-33 MQATMRRA
+33 MASRIRNAT
-41 DSEAARLN
+41 
-49 TTVTKLSSAIKTI
+49 SSAEEY
-62 IAASALREMA
+62 A
-72 SMVQSYQEMADRVRL
+72 MVQE
-87 ASASQEEYE
+87 
-96 NVQARL
+96 RL
-102 LRTANGTY
+102 LQTANGTF
-110 RALSEAQELYIRTSA
+110 RALSEAQEVYLATADTLRDLGYTTSDVLDITDSFSYA
-125 GLKALGYDTTSALDV
+125 LVRDAARADQATTAMDAWSKALMKNKVEADGWASIMAATPSIVEGIAEATGRTQAEIRQLGASGKLSVEALNEGLRRTRDENKALADEMETSVA
-140 MDSLSYA
+140 DS
-147 FVTNATKA
+147 FTKLRNSMTVFIGKVNESSGASQILTSNIAELA
-155 DAAEAAISQFSKAI
+155 DALQDPETIRAAQELAAGVVGALNQIIAGAKETVRIVKWAAEGIAAALHGAASDDIVRLEDQLNTYQEMLANPLKRLRIGGKGQAIALFSEDEIKANIAATQALIDQFYKDQEKKPPVVVPNVEPPSIQGKSGGKTGTVNAEAA
-169 NTGKVSADQWET
+169 
-181 ISSAV
+181 
-186 PSVIEDIGAAA
+186 
-197 GKTGAEVRSLGAQG
+197 
-211 QLTAQMLTEGLR
+211 
-223 KSLEENSK
+223 
-231 AAAGMSNNLTDAGV
+231 
-245 RIRTAFTQVLVSLED
+245 
-260 QTGALQTFTNGLISA
+260 
-275 ADALLEFGLDSEK
+275 
-288 MAAFLDTATV
+288 
-298 AAASLASVVAGR
+298 
-310 LVTSLYAAGAA
+310 
-321 QVQRLRA
+321 
-328 TLEQIA
+328 
-334 ADRNAAIGALRRAE
+334 
-348 AEKAAA
+348 
-354 AAAVALAQA
+354 
-363 DLNAARGSNAHA
+363 
-375 TALNALLAAKERD
+375 
-388 LAATRAL
+388 
-395 TAAQATLNGVATTGT
+395 ATTGT
-410 VVMGGLRSAM
+410 KKLTEAQK
-420 AFLGGPLGVV
+420 AAKKAAQE
-430 LLAVTAIATFAT
+430 LA
-442 NAREA
+442 
-447 KEPTDLLTLSVE
+447 
-459 KLGQAQLKVAQLDID
+459 QAQKENID
-474 KRIQAVSDKLKL
+474 TIAS
-486 LGENYAF
+486 LG
-493 AAKEAQGSGRRA
+493 
-505 NRYAEDAVRIQ
+505 
-516 GAVEELTQELDQLQ
+516 
-530 KKRSDVDAA
+530 
-539 LDKKSSSPSGN
+539 
-550 GPDRQANPEDT
+550 
-561 KALQNLRD
+561 
-569 EAELSAL
+569 
-576 AGEERAKLAARKK
+576 
-589 LSADATK
+589 
-596 EEIAEAER
+596 
-604 LAVQIFRNSE
+604 
-614 ARKQEK
+614 
-620 KSASDTASTVKKS
+620 
-633 MEDQR
+633 
-638 RAALDNEKTIGDLS
+638 
-652 QQLAQAGLKGKELAE
+652 QQLALVGLKGKDLMQTQAEL
-667 AGAQSR
+667 Q
-673 LNPFAT
+673 LNEYAT

-931 ISNGDASAQGS
+931 ISNGDATAQGS

-954 PVSATSAMDGNN
+954 PVSATATMDGNN

>member
-11 TVEADTSGL
+11 TVEADTSSL
-20 VNGTNAADRSLDQ
+20 VNGANAADRSLDSMQGSMQRTDATAGKLQTRMTRVAGAVRQANQQIGAQTSAYSGLTRVVAAYLSLRTLQSVIELSDQYGQ
-33 MQATMRRA
+33 MVSRIRNAT
-41 DSEAARLN
+41 
-49 TTVTKLSSAIKTI
+49 SSAEEY
-62 IAASALREMA
+62 A
-72 SMVQSYQEMADRVRL
+72 MVQE
-87 ASASQEEYE
+87 
-96 NVQARL
+96 RL
-102 LRTANGTY
+102 LQTANGTF
-110 RALSEAQELYIRTSA
+110 RALSEAQEVYLATADTLRDLGYTTSDVLDITDSFSYA
-125 GLKALGYDTTSALDV
+125 LVRDAARADQATTAMDAWSKALMKNKVEADGWASIMAATPSIVEGIAEATGRTQAEIRQLGASGKLSVEALNEGLRRTRDENKALADEMETSVA
-140 MDSLSYA
+140 DS
-147 FVTNATKA
+147 FTKLRNSMTVFIGKVNESSGASQILTSNIAELA
-155 DAAEAAISQFSKAI
+155 DALQDPETIRAAQELAAGVVGALNQIIAGAKETVRIVKWAAEGIAAALHGAASDDIVRLEDQLNTYQEMLANPLKRLRIGGKGQAIALFSEDEIKANIAATQALIDQFYKDQEKKPPVVVPNVAPPSTQGKSGGKTGTVNAEAA
-169 NTGKVSADQWET
+169 
-181 ISSAV
+181 
-186 PSVIEDIGAAA
+186 
-197 GKTGAEVRSLGAQG
+197 
-211 QLTAQMLTEGLR
+211 
-223 KSLEENSK
+223 
-231 AAAGMSNNLTDAGV
+231 
-245 RIRTAFTQVLVSLED
+245 
-260 QTGALQTFTNGLISA
+260 
-275 ADALLEFGLDSEK
+275 
-288 MAAFLDTATV
+288 
-298 AAASLASVVAGR
+298 
-310 LVTSLYAAGAA
+310 
-321 QVQRLRA
+321 
-328 TLEQIA
+328 
-334 ADRNAAIGALRRAE
+334 
-348 AEKAAA
+348 
-354 AAAVALAQA
+354 
-363 DLNAARGSNAHA
+363 
-375 TALNALLAAKERD
+375 
-388 LAATRAL
+388 
-395 TAAQATLNGVATTGT
+395 ATTGT
-410 VVMGGLRSAM
+410 KKLTEAQK
-420 AFLGGPLGVV
+420 AAKKAAQE
-430 LLAVTAIATFAT
+430 LA
-442 NAREA
+442 
-447 KEPTDLLTLSVE
+447 
-459 KLGQAQLKVAQLDID
+459 QAQKENID
-474 KRIQAVSDKLKL
+474 TIAS
-486 LGENYAF
+486 LG
-493 AAKEAQGSGRRA
+493 
-505 NRYAEDAVRIQ
+505 
-516 GAVEELTQELDQLQ
+516 
-530 KKRSDVDAA
+530 
-539 LDKKSSSPSGN
+539 
-550 GPDRQANPEDT
+550 
-561 KALQNLRD
+561 
-569 EAELSAL
+569 
-576 AGEERAKLAARKK
+576 
-589 LSADATK
+589 
-596 EEIAEAER
+596 
-604 LAVQIFRNSE
+604 
-614 ARKQEK
+614 
-620 KSASDTASTVKKS
+620 
-633 MEDQR
+633 
-638 RAALDNEKTIGDLS
+638 
-652 QQLAQAGLKGKELAE
+652 QQLALVGLKGKDLMQTQAEL
-667 AGAQSR
+667 Q
-673 LNPFAT
+673 LNEYAT

-744 TQAEQQHD
+744 AQAEQQHD
-752 ATMKQLEEERFRR
+752 ATIKQLEEERFRR

-788 TGLITGANNGADA
+788 TGLITGASNGADA

-954 PVSATSAMDGNN
+954 PVSATAAMDGNN

>member
-11 TVEADTSGL
+11 TVEADTSSL
-20 VNGTNAADRSLDQ
+20 VNGANAADRSLDSMQGSMQRTDATAGKLQTRMTRVAGAVRQANQQIGAQTSAYSGLTRVVAAYLSLRTLQSVIELSDQYGQ
-33 MQATMRRA
+33 MASRIRNAT
-41 DSEAARLN
+41 
-49 TTVTKLSSAIKTI
+49 SSAEEY
-62 IAASALREMA
+62 A
-72 SMVQSYQEMADRVRL
+72 MVQE
-87 ASASQEEYE
+87 
-96 NVQARL
+96 RL
-102 LRTANGTY
+102 LQTANGTF
-110 RALSEAQELYIRTSA
+110 RALSEAQEVYLATADTLRDLGYTTSDVLDITDSFSYA
-125 GLKALGYDTTSALDV
+125 LVRDAARADQATTAMDAWSKALMKNKVEADGWASIMAATPSIVEGIAEATGRTQAEIRQLGASGKLSVEALNEGLRRTRDENKALADEMETSVADSFTKLRNSMTVFIGKVNESSGASQVLTSNIAELANALQDPETIRAAQELAAGV
-140 MDSLSYA
+140 VGALNQIIAGAKETVRIVKWAAEGIAAALHGAASDDIVRLEDQLNTYQEMLANPLKRLRIGGKGQAIALFSEDEIKA
-147 FVTNATKA
+147 NIAATQALIDQFYK
-155 DAAEAAISQFSKAI
+155 DQEKKPPVVVPNVESPSTQGKSGGKTGTVNAEAAA
-169 NTGKVSADQWET
+169 T
-181 ISSAV
+181 
-186 PSVIEDIGAAA
+186 A
-197 GKTGAEVRSLGAQG
+197 GTKK
-211 QLTAQMLTEGLR
+211 LTEAQ
-223 KSLEENSK
+223 K
-231 AAAGMSNNLTDAGV
+231 AA
-245 RIRTAFTQVLVSLED
+245 
-260 QTGALQTFTNGLISA
+260 
-275 ADALLEFGLDSEK
+275 K
-288 MAAFLDTATV
+288 K
-298 AAASLASVVAGR
+298 
-310 LVTSLYAAGAA
+310 AA
-321 QVQRLRA
+321 Q
-328 TLEQIA
+328 E
-334 ADRNAAIGALRRAE
+334 
-348 AEKAAA
+348 
-354 AAAVALAQA
+354 LAQA
-363 DLNAARGSNAHA
+363 Q
-375 TALNALLAAKERD
+375 KENID
-388 LAATRAL
+388 TIA
-395 TAAQATLNGVATTGT
+395 
-410 VVMGGLRSAM
+410 GL
-420 AFLGGPLGVV
+420 G
-430 LLAVTAIATFAT
+430 
-442 NAREA
+442 
-447 KEPTDLLTLSVE
+447 
-459 KLGQAQLKVAQLDID
+459 
-474 KRIQAVSDKLKL
+474 
-486 LGENYAF
+486 
-493 AAKEAQGSGRRA
+493 
-505 NRYAEDAVRIQ
+505 
-516 GAVEELTQELDQLQ
+516 
-530 KKRSDVDAA
+530 
-539 LDKKSSSPSGN
+539 
-550 GPDRQANPEDT
+550 
-561 KALQNLRD
+561 
-569 EAELSAL
+569 
-576 AGEERAKLAARKK
+576 
-589 LSADATK
+589 
-596 EEIAEAER
+596 
-604 LAVQIFRNSE
+604 
-614 ARKQEK
+614 
-620 KSASDTASTVKKS
+620 
-633 MEDQR
+633 
-638 RAALDNEKTIGDLS
+638 
-652 QQLAQAGLKGKELAE
+652 QQLALVGLKGKDLMQTQAEL
-667 AGAQSR
+667 Q
-673 LNPFAT
+673 LNEYAT

-788 TGLITGANNGADA
+788 TGLITGASNGADA

-931 ISNGDASAQGS
+931 ISNGDATAQGS

-954 PVSATSAMDGNN
+954 PVSATATMDGNN

>member
-11 TVEADTSGL
+11 TVEADTSSL
-20 VNGTNAADRSLDQ
+20 VNGANAADRSLDSMQGSMQRTDATAGKFQTRMTRVAGAVRQANQQIGAQTSAYSGLTRVVAAYLSLRTLQSVIELSDQYGQ
-33 MQATMRRA
+33 MASRIRNAT
-41 DSEAARLN
+41 
-49 TTVTKLSSAIKTI
+49 SSAEEY
-62 IAASALREMA
+62 A
-72 SMVQSYQEMADRVRL
+72 MVQE
-87 ASASQEEYE
+87 
-96 NVQARL
+96 RL
-102 LRTANGTY
+102 LQTANGTF
-110 RALSEAQELYIRTSA
+110 RALSEAQEVYLATADTLRDLGYTTSDVLDITDSFSYA
-125 GLKALGYDTTSALDV
+125 LVRDAARADQATTAMDAWSKALMKNKVEADGWASIMAATPSIVEGIAEATGRTQAEIRQLGASGKLSVEALNEGLRRTRDENKALADEMETSVADSFTKLRNSMTVFIGKVNESSGASQVLTSNIAELANALQDPETIRAAQELAAGV
-140 MDSLSYA
+140 VGALNQIIAGAKETVRIVKWAAEGIAAALHGAASDDIVRLEDQLNTYQEMLANPLKRLRIGGKGQAIALFSEDEIKA
-147 FVTNATKA
+147 NIAATQALIDQFYK
-155 DAAEAAISQFSKAI
+155 DQEKKPPVVVPNVESPSTQGKSGGKTGTVNAEAAA
-169 NTGKVSADQWET
+169 T
-181 ISSAV
+181 
-186 PSVIEDIGAAA
+186 A
-197 GKTGAEVRSLGAQG
+197 GTKKFTEAQ
-211 QLTAQMLTEGLR
+211 
-223 KSLEENSK
+223 K
-231 AAAGMSNNLTDAGV
+231 AA
-245 RIRTAFTQVLVSLED
+245 
-260 QTGALQTFTNGLISA
+260 
-275 ADALLEFGLDSEK
+275 K
-288 MAAFLDTATV
+288 K
-298 AAASLASVVAGR
+298 
-310 LVTSLYAAGAA
+310 AA
-321 QVQRLRA
+321 Q
-328 TLEQIA
+328 E
-334 ADRNAAIGALRRAE
+334 
-348 AEKAAA
+348 
-354 AAAVALAQA
+354 LAQA
-363 DLNAARGSNAHA
+363 Q
-375 TALNALLAAKERD
+375 KENID
-388 LAATRAL
+388 TIA
-395 TAAQATLNGVATTGT
+395 
-410 VVMGGLRSAM
+410 GL
-420 AFLGGPLGVV
+420 G
-430 LLAVTAIATFAT
+430 
-442 NAREA
+442 
-447 KEPTDLLTLSVE
+447 
-459 KLGQAQLKVAQLDID
+459 
-474 KRIQAVSDKLKL
+474 
-486 LGENYAF
+486 
-493 AAKEAQGSGRRA
+493 
-505 NRYAEDAVRIQ
+505 
-516 GAVEELTQELDQLQ
+516 
-530 KKRSDVDAA
+530 
-539 LDKKSSSPSGN
+539 
-550 GPDRQANPEDT
+550 
-561 KALQNLRD
+561 
-569 EAELSAL
+569 
-576 AGEERAKLAARKK
+576 
-589 LSADATK
+589 
-596 EEIAEAER
+596 
-604 LAVQIFRNSE
+604 
-614 ARKQEK
+614 
-620 KSASDTASTVKKS
+620 
-633 MEDQR
+633 
-638 RAALDNEKTIGDLS
+638 
-652 QQLAQAGLKGKELAE
+652 QQLALVGLKGKDLMQTQAEL
-667 AGAQSR
+667 Q
-673 LNPFAT
+673 LNEYAT

-744 TQAEQQHD
+744 AQAEQQHD

-931 ISNGDASAQGS
+931 ISNGDATAQGS

-954 PVSATSAMDGNN
+954 PVSATATMDGNN

>member
-11 TVEADTSGL
+11 TVEADTSSL
-20 VNGTNAADRSLDQ
+20 VNGANAADHSLDSMQGSMQRTDATAGKLQTRMTRVAGAVRQANQQIGAQTSAYSGLTRVVAAYLSLRTLQSVIELSDQYGQ
-33 MQATMRRA
+33 MASRIRNAT
-41 DSEAARLN
+41 
-49 TTVTKLSSAIKTI
+49 SSAEEY
-62 IAASALREMA
+62 A
-72 SMVQSYQEMADRVRL
+72 MVQE
-87 ASASQEEYE
+87 
-96 NVQARL
+96 RL
-102 LRTANGTY
+102 LQTANGTF
-110 RALSEAQELYIRTSA
+110 RALSEAQEVYLATADTLRDLGYTTSDVLDITDSFSYA
-125 GLKALGYDTTSALDV
+125 LVRDAARADQATTAMDAWSKALMKNKVEADGWASIMAATPSIVEGIAEATGRTQAEIRQLGASGKLSVEALNEGLRRTRDENKALADEMETSVADSFTKLRNSMTVFIGKVNESSGASQVLTSNIAELANALQDPETIRAAQELAAGV
-140 MDSLSYA
+140 VGALNQIIAGAKETVRIVKWAAEGIAAALNGAASDDIVRLEDQLNTYQEMLANPLKRLRIGGKGQAIALFSEDEIKA
-147 FVTNATKA
+147 NIAATQALIDQFYK
-155 DAAEAAISQFSKAI
+155 DQEKKPPVVVPNVESPSTQGKSGGKTGTVNAEAAA
-169 NTGKVSADQWET
+169 T
-181 ISSAV
+181 
-186 PSVIEDIGAAA
+186 A
-197 GKTGAEVRSLGAQG
+197 GTKK
-211 QLTAQMLTEGLR
+211 LTEAQ
-223 KSLEENSK
+223 K
-231 AAAGMSNNLTDAGV
+231 AA
-245 RIRTAFTQVLVSLED
+245 
-260 QTGALQTFTNGLISA
+260 
-275 ADALLEFGLDSEK
+275 K
-288 MAAFLDTATV
+288 K
-298 AAASLASVVAGR
+298 
-310 LVTSLYAAGAA
+310 AA
-321 QVQRLRA
+321 Q
-328 TLEQIA
+328 E
-334 ADRNAAIGALRRAE
+334 
-348 AEKAAA
+348 
-354 AAAVALAQA
+354 LAQA
-363 DLNAARGSNAHA
+363 Q
-375 TALNALLAAKERD
+375 KENID
-388 LAATRAL
+388 TIA
-395 TAAQATLNGVATTGT
+395 
-410 VVMGGLRSAM
+410 GL
-420 AFLGGPLGVV
+420 G
-430 LLAVTAIATFAT
+430 
-442 NAREA
+442 
-447 KEPTDLLTLSVE
+447 
-459 KLGQAQLKVAQLDID
+459 
-474 KRIQAVSDKLKL
+474 
-486 LGENYAF
+486 
-493 AAKEAQGSGRRA
+493 
-505 NRYAEDAVRIQ
+505 
-516 GAVEELTQELDQLQ
+516 
-530 KKRSDVDAA
+530 
-539 LDKKSSSPSGN
+539 
-550 GPDRQANPEDT
+550 
-561 KALQNLRD
+561 
-569 EAELSAL
+569 
-576 AGEERAKLAARKK
+576 
-589 LSADATK
+589 
-596 EEIAEAER
+596 
-604 LAVQIFRNSE
+604 
-614 ARKQEK
+614 
-620 KSASDTASTVKKS
+620 
-633 MEDQR
+633 
-638 RAALDNEKTIGDLS
+638 
-652 QQLAQAGLKGKELAE
+652 QQLALVGLKGKDLMQTQAEL
-667 AGAQSR
+667 Q
-673 LNPFAT
+673 LNEYAT

-744 TQAEQQHD
+744 AQAEQQHD

-931 ISNGDASAQGS
+931 ISNGDATAQGS

-954 PVSATSAMDGNN
+954 PVSATATMDGNN

>member
-11 TVEADTSGL
+11 TVEADTSSL
-20 VNGTNAADRSLDQ
+20 VNGANAADRSLDSMQGSMQRTDATAGKLQTRMTRMAGAVRQANQQIGAQTSAYSGLTRVVAAYLSLRTLQSVIELSDQYGQ
-33 MQATMRRA
+33 MASRIRNAT
-41 DSEAARLN
+41 
-49 TTVTKLSSAIKTI
+49 SSAEEY
-62 IAASALREMA
+62 A
-72 SMVQSYQEMADRVRL
+72 MVQE
-87 ASASQEEYE
+87 
-96 NVQARL
+96 RL
-102 LRTANGTY
+102 LQTANGTF
-110 RALSEAQELYIRTSA
+110 RALSEAQEVYLATADTLRDLGYTTSDVLDITDSFSYA
-125 GLKALGYDTTSALDV
+125 LVRDAARADQATTAMDAWSKALMKNKVEADGWASIMAATPSIVEGIAEATGQTQAEIRQLGASGKLSVEALNEGLRRTRDENKALADEMETSVA
-140 MDSLSYA
+140 DS
-147 FVTNATKA
+147 FTKLRNSMTVFIGKVNESSGASQILTSNIAELA
-155 DAAEAAISQFSKAI
+155 DALQDPETIRAAQELAAGVVGALNQIIAGAKETVRIVKWAAEGIAAALHGAASDDIVRLEDQLNTYQEMLANPLKRLRIGGKGQAIALFSEDEIKANIAATQALIDQFYKDQEKKPPVVVPNVESPSTQGKSGGKTGTVNAEAAA
-169 NTGKVSADQWET
+169 T
-181 ISSAV
+181 
-186 PSVIEDIGAAA
+186 A
-197 GKTGAEVRSLGAQG
+197 GTKK
-211 QLTAQMLTEGLR
+211 LTEAQ
-223 KSLEENSK
+223 K
-231 AAAGMSNNLTDAGV
+231 AA
-245 RIRTAFTQVLVSLED
+245 
-260 QTGALQTFTNGLISA
+260 
-275 ADALLEFGLDSEK
+275 K
-288 MAAFLDTATV
+288 K
-298 AAASLASVVAGR
+298 
-310 LVTSLYAAGAA
+310 AA
-321 QVQRLRA
+321 Q
-328 TLEQIA
+328 E
-334 ADRNAAIGALRRAE
+334 
-348 AEKAAA
+348 
-354 AAAVALAQA
+354 LAQA
-363 DLNAARGSNAHA
+363 Q
-375 TALNALLAAKERD
+375 KENID
-388 LAATRAL
+388 TIA
-395 TAAQATLNGVATTGT
+395 
-410 VVMGGLRSAM
+410 GL
-420 AFLGGPLGVV
+420 G
-430 LLAVTAIATFAT
+430 
-442 NAREA
+442 
-447 KEPTDLLTLSVE
+447 
-459 KLGQAQLKVAQLDID
+459 
-474 KRIQAVSDKLKL
+474 
-486 LGENYAF
+486 
-493 AAKEAQGSGRRA
+493 
-505 NRYAEDAVRIQ
+505 
-516 GAVEELTQELDQLQ
+516 
-530 KKRSDVDAA
+530 
-539 LDKKSSSPSGN
+539 
-550 GPDRQANPEDT
+550 
-561 KALQNLRD
+561 
-569 EAELSAL
+569 
-576 AGEERAKLAARKK
+576 
-589 LSADATK
+589 
-596 EEIAEAER
+596 
-604 LAVQIFRNSE
+604 
-614 ARKQEK
+614 
-620 KSASDTASTVKKS
+620 
-633 MEDQR
+633 
-638 RAALDNEKTIGDLS
+638 
-652 QQLAQAGLKGKELAE
+652 QQLALVGLKGKDLMQTQAEL
-667 AGAQSR
+667 Q
-673 LNPFAT
+673 LNEYAT

-931 ISNGDASAQGS
+931 ISNGDATAQGS

-954 PVSATSAMDGNN
+954 PVSATATMDGNN

>member
-11 TVEADTSGL
+11 TVEADTSSL
-20 VNGTNAADRSLDQ
+20 VNGANAADRSLDSMQGSMQRTDATAGKLQTRMTRVAGAVRQANQQIGAQTSAYSGLTRVVAAYLSLRTLQSVIELSDQYGQ
-33 MQATMRRA
+33 MASRIRNAT
-41 DSEAARLN
+41 
-49 TTVTKLSSAIKTI
+49 SSAEEY
-62 IAASALREMA
+62 A
-72 SMVQSYQEMADRVRL
+72 MVQE
-87 ASASQEEYE
+87 
-96 NVQARL
+96 RL
-102 LRTANGTY
+102 LQTANGTF
-110 RALSEAQELYIRTSA
+110 RALSEAQEVYLATADTLRDLGYTTSDVLDITDSFSYA
-125 GLKALGYDTTSALDV
+125 LVRDAARADQATTAMDAWSKALMKNKVEADGWASIMAATPSIVEGIAEATGR
-140 MDSLSYA
+140 
-147 FVTNATKA
+147 TKA
-155 DAAEAAISQFSKAI
+155 EIRQLGASGKLSVEALNEGLRRTRDENKALADEMETSVADSFTKLRNSMTVFIGKVNESSGASQVLTSNIAELANALQDPETIRAAQELAAGVVGALNQIIAGAKETVRIVKWAAEGIAAALHGAASDDIVRLEDQLNTYQEMLANPLKRLRIGGKGQAIALFSEDEIKANIAATQALIDQFYKDQEKKPPVVVPNVESPSTQGKSGGKTGTVNAEAAA
-169 NTGKVSADQWET
+169 T
-181 ISSAV
+181 
-186 PSVIEDIGAAA
+186 A
-197 GKTGAEVRSLGAQG
+197 GTKK
-211 QLTAQMLTEGLR
+211 LTEAQ
-223 KSLEENSK
+223 K
-231 AAAGMSNNLTDAGV
+231 AA
-245 RIRTAFTQVLVSLED
+245 
-260 QTGALQTFTNGLISA
+260 
-275 ADALLEFGLDSEK
+275 K
-288 MAAFLDTATV
+288 K
-298 AAASLASVVAGR
+298 
-310 LVTSLYAAGAA
+310 AA
-321 QVQRLRA
+321 Q
-328 TLEQIA
+328 E
-334 ADRNAAIGALRRAE
+334 
-348 AEKAAA
+348 
-354 AAAVALAQA
+354 LAQA
-363 DLNAARGSNAHA
+363 Q
-375 TALNALLAAKERD
+375 KENID
-388 LAATRAL
+388 TIA
-395 TAAQATLNGVATTGT
+395 
-410 VVMGGLRSAM
+410 GL
-420 AFLGGPLGVV
+420 G
-430 LLAVTAIATFAT
+430 
-442 NAREA
+442 
-447 KEPTDLLTLSVE
+447 
-459 KLGQAQLKVAQLDID
+459 
-474 KRIQAVSDKLKL
+474 
-486 LGENYAF
+486 
-493 AAKEAQGSGRRA
+493 
-505 NRYAEDAVRIQ
+505 
-516 GAVEELTQELDQLQ
+516 
-530 KKRSDVDAA
+530 
-539 LDKKSSSPSGN
+539 
-550 GPDRQANPEDT
+550 
-561 KALQNLRD
+561 
-569 EAELSAL
+569 
-576 AGEERAKLAARKK
+576 
-589 LSADATK
+589 
-596 EEIAEAER
+596 
-604 LAVQIFRNSE
+604 
-614 ARKQEK
+614 
-620 KSASDTASTVKKS
+620 
-633 MEDQR
+633 
-638 RAALDNEKTIGDLS
+638 
-652 QQLAQAGLKGKELAE
+652 QQLALVGLKGKDLIQTQAEL
-667 AGAQSR
+667 Q
-673 LNPFAT
+673 LNEYAT

-744 TQAEQQHD
+744 AQAEQQHD

-931 ISNGDASAQGS
+931 ISNGDATAQGS

-954 PVSATSAMDGNN
+954 PVSATATMDGNN

>member
-11 TVEADTSGL
+11 TVEADTSSL
-20 VNGTNAADRSLDQ
+20 VNGANAADRSLDSMQGSMQRTDATAGKLQTRMTRVAGAVRQANQQIGAQTSAYSGLTRVVAAYLSLRTLQSVIELSDQYGQ
-33 MQATMRRA
+33 MASRIRNAT
-41 DSEAARLN
+41 
-49 TTVTKLSSAIKTI
+49 SSAEEY
-62 IAASALREMA
+62 A
-72 SMVQSYQEMADRVRL
+72 MVQE
-87 ASASQEEYE
+87 
-96 NVQARL
+96 RL
-102 LRTANGTY
+102 LQTANGTF
-110 RALSEAQELYIRTSA
+110 RALSEAQEVYLATADTLRDLGYTTSDVLDITESFSYA
-125 GLKALGYDTTSALDV
+125 LVRDAARADQATTAMDAWSKALMKNKVEADGWASIMAATPSIVEGIAEATGRTQAEIRQLGASGKLSVEALNEGLRRTRDENKALADEMETSVA
-140 MDSLSYA
+140 DS
-147 FVTNATKA
+147 FTKLRNSMTVFIGKVNESSGASQILTSNIAELA
-155 DAAEAAISQFSKAI
+155 DALQDPETIRAAQELAAGVVGALNKIIAGAKETVRIVKWAAEGIAAALHGAASDDIVRLEDQLNTYQEMLANPLKRLRIGGKGQAIALFSEDEIKANIAATQALIDQFYKDQEKKPPVVVPNVAPPSTQGKSGGKTGTVNAEAA
-169 NTGKVSADQWET
+169 
-181 ISSAV
+181 
-186 PSVIEDIGAAA
+186 
-197 GKTGAEVRSLGAQG
+197 
-211 QLTAQMLTEGLR
+211 
-223 KSLEENSK
+223 
-231 AAAGMSNNLTDAGV
+231 
-245 RIRTAFTQVLVSLED
+245 
-260 QTGALQTFTNGLISA
+260 
-275 ADALLEFGLDSEK
+275 
-288 MAAFLDTATV
+288 
-298 AAASLASVVAGR
+298 
-310 LVTSLYAAGAA
+310 
-321 QVQRLRA
+321 
-328 TLEQIA
+328 
-334 ADRNAAIGALRRAE
+334 
-348 AEKAAA
+348 
-354 AAAVALAQA
+354 
-363 DLNAARGSNAHA
+363 
-375 TALNALLAAKERD
+375 
-388 LAATRAL
+388 
-395 TAAQATLNGVATTGT
+395 ATTGT
-410 VVMGGLRSAM
+410 KKLTEAQK
-420 AFLGGPLGVV
+420 ADKKAAQE
-430 LLAVTAIATFAT
+430 LA
-442 NAREA
+442 
-447 KEPTDLLTLSVE
+447 
-459 KLGQAQLKVAQLDID
+459 QAQKENID
-474 KRIQAVSDKLKL
+474 TIAS
-486 LGENYAF
+486 LG
-493 AAKEAQGSGRRA
+493 
-505 NRYAEDAVRIQ
+505 
-516 GAVEELTQELDQLQ
+516 
-530 KKRSDVDAA
+530 
-539 LDKKSSSPSGN
+539 
-550 GPDRQANPEDT
+550 
-561 KALQNLRD
+561 
-569 EAELSAL
+569 
-576 AGEERAKLAARKK
+576 
-589 LSADATK
+589 
-596 EEIAEAER
+596 
-604 LAVQIFRNSE
+604 
-614 ARKQEK
+614 
-620 KSASDTASTVKKS
+620 
-633 MEDQR
+633 
-638 RAALDNEKTIGDLS
+638 
-652 QQLAQAGLKGKELAE
+652 QQLALVGLKGKDLMQTQAEL
-667 AGAQSR
+667 Q
-673 LNPFAT
+673 LNEYAT

-744 TQAEQQHD
+744 AQAEQQHD

-931 ISNGDASAQGS
+931 ISNGDATAQGS

-954 PVSATSAMDGNN
+954 PVSATATMDGNN

>member
-11 TVEADTSGL
+11 TVEADTSSL
-20 VNGTNAADRSLDQ
+20 VNGANAADRSLDSMQGSMQRTDATAGKLQTRMTRVAGAVRQANQQIGAQTSAYSGLTRVVAAYLSLRTLQSVIELSDQYGQ
-33 MQATMRRA
+33 MASRIRNAT
-41 DSEAARLN
+41 
-49 TTVTKLSSAIKTI
+49 SSAEEY
-62 IAASALREMA
+62 A
-72 SMVQSYQEMADRVRL
+72 MVQE
-87 ASASQEEYE
+87 
-96 NVQARL
+96 RL
-102 LRTANGTY
+102 LQTANGTF
-110 RALSEAQELYIRTSA
+110 RALSEAQEVYLATADTLRDLGYTTSDVLDITDSFSYA
-125 GLKALGYDTTSALDV
+125 LVRDAARADQATTAMDAWSKALMKNKVEADGWASIMAATPSIVEGIAEATGRTQAEIRQLGASGKLSVEALNEGLRRTRDENKALADEMETSVA
-140 MDSLSYA
+140 DS
-147 FVTNATKA
+147 FTKLRNSMTVFIGKVNESSGASQILTSNIAELA
-155 DAAEAAISQFSKAI
+155 DALQDPETIRAAQELAAGVVGALNQIIAGAKETVRIVKWAAEGIAAALHGAASDDIVRLEDQLNTYQEMLANPLKRLRIGGKGQAIALFSEDEIKANIAATQALIDQFYKEQEKKPPVVVPNVESPSTQGKSGGKTGTVNAEAAA
-169 NTGKVSADQWET
+169 T
-181 ISSAV
+181 
-186 PSVIEDIGAAA
+186 A
-197 GKTGAEVRSLGAQG
+197 GTKK
-211 QLTAQMLTEGLR
+211 LTEAQ
-223 KSLEENSK
+223 K
-231 AAAGMSNNLTDAGV
+231 AA
-245 RIRTAFTQVLVSLED
+245 
-260 QTGALQTFTNGLISA
+260 
-275 ADALLEFGLDSEK
+275 K
-288 MAAFLDTATV
+288 K
-298 AAASLASVVAGR
+298 
-310 LVTSLYAAGAA
+310 AA
-321 QVQRLRA
+321 Q
-328 TLEQIA
+328 E
-334 ADRNAAIGALRRAE
+334 
-348 AEKAAA
+348 
-354 AAAVALAQA
+354 LAQA
-363 DLNAARGSNAHA
+363 Q
-375 TALNALLAAKERD
+375 KENID
-388 LAATRAL
+388 TIA
-395 TAAQATLNGVATTGT
+395 
-410 VVMGGLRSAM
+410 GL
-420 AFLGGPLGVV
+420 G
-430 LLAVTAIATFAT
+430 
-442 NAREA
+442 
-447 KEPTDLLTLSVE
+447 
-459 KLGQAQLKVAQLDID
+459 
-474 KRIQAVSDKLKL
+474 
-486 LGENYAF
+486 
-493 AAKEAQGSGRRA
+493 
-505 NRYAEDAVRIQ
+505 
-516 GAVEELTQELDQLQ
+516 
-530 KKRSDVDAA
+530 
-539 LDKKSSSPSGN
+539 
-550 GPDRQANPEDT
+550 
-561 KALQNLRD
+561 
-569 EAELSAL
+569 
-576 AGEERAKLAARKK
+576 
-589 LSADATK
+589 
-596 EEIAEAER
+596 
-604 LAVQIFRNSE
+604 
-614 ARKQEK
+614 
-620 KSASDTASTVKKS
+620 
-633 MEDQR
+633 
-638 RAALDNEKTIGDLS
+638 
-652 QQLAQAGLKGKELAE
+652 QQLALVGLKGKDLMQTQAEL
-667 AGAQSR
+667 Q
-673 LNPFAT
+673 LNEYAT

-931 ISNGDASAQGS
+931 ISNGDATAQGS

-954 PVSATSAMDGNN
+954 PVSATATMDGNN

>member
-20 VNGTNAADRSLDQ
+20 VNGANAADRSLDSMQGSMQRTDATAGKLQTRMTRVAGAVRQANQQIGAQTSAYSGLTRVVAAYLSLRTLQSVIELSDQYGQ
-33 MQATMRRA
+33 MASRIRNAT
-41 DSEAARLN
+41 
-49 TTVTKLSSAIKTI
+49 SSAEEY
-62 IAASALREMA
+62 A
-72 SMVQSYQEMADRVRL
+72 MVQE
-87 ASASQEEYE
+87 
-96 NVQARL
+96 RL
-102 LRTANGTY
+102 LQTANGTF
-110 RALSEAQELYIRTSA
+110 RALSEAQEVYLATADTLRDLGYTTSDVLDITDSFSYA
-125 GLKALGYDTTSALDV
+125 LVRDAARADQATTAMDAWSKALMKNKVEADGWASIMAATPSIVEGIAEATGRTQAEIRQLGASGKLSVEALNEGLRRTRDENKALADEMETSVADSFTKLRNSMTVFIGKVNESSGASQVLTSNIAELANALQDPETIRAAQELAAGV
-140 MDSLSYA
+140 VGALNQIIAGAKETVRIVKWAAEGIAAALHGAASDDIVRLEDQLNTYQEMLANPLKRLRIGGKGQAIALFSEDEIKA
-147 FVTNATKA
+147 NIAATQALIDQFYKDQEKKPPVVVPNVA
-155 DAAEAAISQFSKAI
+155 PPSTQGKSGGKTGTVNAEAA
-169 NTGKVSADQWET
+169 
-181 ISSAV
+181 
-186 PSVIEDIGAAA
+186 
-197 GKTGAEVRSLGAQG
+197 
-211 QLTAQMLTEGLR
+211 
-223 KSLEENSK
+223 
-231 AAAGMSNNLTDAGV
+231 
-245 RIRTAFTQVLVSLED
+245 
-260 QTGALQTFTNGLISA
+260 
-275 ADALLEFGLDSEK
+275 
-288 MAAFLDTATV
+288 
-298 AAASLASVVAGR
+298 
-310 LVTSLYAAGAA
+310 
-321 QVQRLRA
+321 
-328 TLEQIA
+328 
-334 ADRNAAIGALRRAE
+334 
-348 AEKAAA
+348 
-354 AAAVALAQA
+354 
-363 DLNAARGSNAHA
+363 
-375 TALNALLAAKERD
+375 
-388 LAATRAL
+388 
-395 TAAQATLNGVATTGT
+395 ATTGT
-410 VVMGGLRSAM
+410 KKLTEAQK
-420 AFLGGPLGVV
+420 AAKKAAQE
-430 LLAVTAIATFAT
+430 LA
-442 NAREA
+442 
-447 KEPTDLLTLSVE
+447 
-459 KLGQAQLKVAQLDID
+459 QAQKENID
-474 KRIQAVSDKLKL
+474 TIAS
-486 LGENYAF
+486 LG
-493 AAKEAQGSGRRA
+493 
-505 NRYAEDAVRIQ
+505 
-516 GAVEELTQELDQLQ
+516 
-530 KKRSDVDAA
+530 
-539 LDKKSSSPSGN
+539 
-550 GPDRQANPEDT
+550 
-561 KALQNLRD
+561 
-569 EAELSAL
+569 
-576 AGEERAKLAARKK
+576 
-589 LSADATK
+589 
-596 EEIAEAER
+596 
-604 LAVQIFRNSE
+604 
-614 ARKQEK
+614 
-620 KSASDTASTVKKS
+620 
-633 MEDQR
+633 
-638 RAALDNEKTIGDLS
+638 
-652 QQLAQAGLKGKELAE
+652 QQLALVGLKGKDLMQTQAEL
-667 AGAQSR
+667 Q
-673 LNPFAT
+673 LNEYAT

-744 TQAEQQHD
+744 AQAEQQHD

-788 TGLITGANNGADA
+788 TGLITGASNGADA

-954 PVSATSAMDGNN
+954 PVSATAAMDGNN

>member
-11 TVEADTSGL
+11 TVEADTSSL
-20 VNGTNAADRSLDQ
+20 VNGANAADRSLDSMQGSMQRTDATAGKLQTRMTRVAGAVRQANQQIGAQTSAYSGLTRVVAAYLSLRTLQSVIELSDQYGQ
-33 MQATMRRA
+33 MASRIRNAT
-41 DSEAARLN
+41 
-49 TTVTKLSSAIKTI
+49 SSAEEY
-62 IAASALREMA
+62 A
-72 SMVQSYQEMADRVRL
+72 MVQE
-87 ASASQEEYE
+87 
-96 NVQARL
+96 RL
-102 LRTANGTY
+102 LQTANGTF
-110 RALSEAQELYIRTSA
+110 RALSEAQEVYLATADTLRDLGYTTSDVLDITDSFSYA
-125 GLKALGYDTTSALDV
+125 LVRDAARADQATTAMDAWSKALMKNKVEADGWASIMAATPSIVEGIAEATGRTQAEIRQLGASGKLSVEALNEGLRRTRDENKALADEMETSVADSFTKLRNSMTVFIGKVNESSGASQVLTSNIAELANALQDPETIRAAQELAAGV
-140 MDSLSYA
+140 VGALNQIIAGAKETVRIVKWAAEGIAAALHGAASDDIVRLEDQLNTYQEMLANPLKRLRIGGKGQAIALFSEDEIKA
-147 FVTNATKA
+147 NIAATQALIDQFYKDQDKKPPVVVPNVA
-155 DAAEAAISQFSKAI
+155 PPSTQGKSGGKTGTVNAEAAATAGTKKLTEAQKAAKKAAQELSQAQKENI
-169 NTGKVSADQWET
+169 DT
-181 ISSAV
+181 IA
-186 PSVIEDIGAAA
+186 
-197 GKTGAEVRSLGAQG
+197 SLG
-211 QLTAQMLTEGLR
+211 
-223 KSLEENSK
+223 
-231 AAAGMSNNLTDAGV
+231 
-245 RIRTAFTQVLVSLED
+245 
-260 QTGALQTFTNGLISA
+260 
-275 ADALLEFGLDSEK
+275 
-288 MAAFLDTATV
+288 
-298 AAASLASVVAGR
+298 
-310 LVTSLYAAGAA
+310 
-321 QVQRLRA
+321 
-328 TLEQIA
+328 
-334 ADRNAAIGALRRAE
+334 
-348 AEKAAA
+348 
-354 AAAVALAQA
+354 
-363 DLNAARGSNAHA
+363 
-375 TALNALLAAKERD
+375 
-388 LAATRAL
+388 
-395 TAAQATLNGVATTGT
+395 
-410 VVMGGLRSAM
+410 
-420 AFLGGPLGVV
+420 
-430 LLAVTAIATFAT
+430 
-442 NAREA
+442 
-447 KEPTDLLTLSVE
+447 
-459 KLGQAQLKVAQLDID
+459 
-474 KRIQAVSDKLKL
+474 
-486 LGENYAF
+486 
-493 AAKEAQGSGRRA
+493 
-505 NRYAEDAVRIQ
+505 
-516 GAVEELTQELDQLQ
+516 
-530 KKRSDVDAA
+530 
-539 LDKKSSSPSGN
+539 
-550 GPDRQANPEDT
+550 
-561 KALQNLRD
+561 
-569 EAELSAL
+569 
-576 AGEERAKLAARKK
+576 
-589 LSADATK
+589 
-596 EEIAEAER
+596 
-604 LAVQIFRNSE
+604 
-614 ARKQEK
+614 
-620 KSASDTASTVKKS
+620 
-633 MEDQR
+633 
-638 RAALDNEKTIGDLS
+638 
-652 QQLAQAGLKGKELAE
+652 QQLALVGLKGKDLMQTQAEL
-667 AGAQSR
+667 Q
-673 LNPFAT
+673 LNEYAT

-744 TQAEQQHD
+744 AQAEQQHD

-931 ISNGDASAQGS
+931 ISNGDATAQGS

-954 PVSATSAMDGNN
+954 PVSATATMDGNN

>member
-11 TVEADTSGL
+11 TVEADTSSL
-20 VNGTNAADRSLDQ
+20 VNGANAADRSLDSMQGSMQRTDATAGKLQTRMTRVAGAVRQANQQIGAQTSAYSGLTRVVAAYLSLRTLQSVIELSDQYGQ
-33 MQATMRRA
+33 MASRIRNAT
-41 DSEAARLN
+41 
-49 TTVTKLSSAIKTI
+49 SSAEEY
-62 IAASALREMA
+62 A
-72 SMVQSYQEMADRVRL
+72 MVQE
-87 ASASQEEYE
+87 
-96 NVQARL
+96 RL
-102 LRTANGTY
+102 LQTANGTF
-110 RALSEAQELYIRTSA
+110 RALSEAQEVYLATADTLRDLGYTTSDVLDITDSFSYA
-125 GLKALGYDTTSALDV
+125 LVRDAARADQATTAMDAWSKALMKNKVEADGWASIMAATPSIVEGIAEATGRTQAEIRQLGASGKLSVEALNEGLRRTRDENKALADEMETSVADSFTKLRNSMTVFIGKVNESSGASQVLTSNIAELANALQDPETIRAAQELAAGV
-140 MDSLSYA
+140 VGALNQIIAGAKETVRIVKWAAEGIAAALHGAASDDIVRLEDQLNTYQEMLANPLKRLRIGGKGQAIALFSEDEIKA
-147 FVTNATKA
+147 NIAATQALIDQFYK
-155 DAAEAAISQFSKAI
+155 DQEKKPPVVVPNVESPSTQGKSGGKTGTVNAEAAA
-169 NTGKVSADQWET
+169 T
-181 ISSAV
+181 
-186 PSVIEDIGAAA
+186 A
-197 GKTGAEVRSLGAQG
+197 GTKK
-211 QLTAQMLTEGLR
+211 LTEAQ
-223 KSLEENSK
+223 K
-231 AAAGMSNNLTDAGV
+231 AA
-245 RIRTAFTQVLVSLED
+245 
-260 QTGALQTFTNGLISA
+260 
-275 ADALLEFGLDSEK
+275 K
-288 MAAFLDTATV
+288 K
-298 AAASLASVVAGR
+298 
-310 LVTSLYAAGAA
+310 AA
-321 QVQRLRA
+321 Q
-328 TLEQIA
+328 E
-334 ADRNAAIGALRRAE
+334 
-348 AEKAAA
+348 
-354 AAAVALAQA
+354 LAQA
-363 DLNAARGSNAHA
+363 Q
-375 TALNALLAAKERD
+375 KENID
-388 LAATRAL
+388 TIA
-395 TAAQATLNGVATTGT
+395 
-410 VVMGGLRSAM
+410 S
-420 AFLGGPLGVV
+420 LG
-430 LLAVTAIATFAT
+430 
-442 NAREA
+442 
-447 KEPTDLLTLSVE
+447 
-459 KLGQAQLKVAQLDID
+459 
-474 KRIQAVSDKLKL
+474 
-486 LGENYAF
+486 
-493 AAKEAQGSGRRA
+493 
-505 NRYAEDAVRIQ
+505 
-516 GAVEELTQELDQLQ
+516 
-530 KKRSDVDAA
+530 
-539 LDKKSSSPSGN
+539 
-550 GPDRQANPEDT
+550 
-561 KALQNLRD
+561 
-569 EAELSAL
+569 
-576 AGEERAKLAARKK
+576 
-589 LSADATK
+589 
-596 EEIAEAER
+596 
-604 LAVQIFRNSE
+604 
-614 ARKQEK
+614 
-620 KSASDTASTVKKS
+620 
-633 MEDQR
+633 
-638 RAALDNEKTIGDLS
+638 
-652 QQLAQAGLKGKELAE
+652 QQLALVGLKVKDLMQTQAEL
-667 AGAQSR
+667 Q
-673 LNPFAT
+673 LNEYAT

-688 LAAALYEAQQVEA
+688 LAAALYEAQQIEA

-931 ISNGDASAQGS
+931 ISNGDATAQGS

-954 PVSATSAMDGNN
+954 PVSATATMDGNN